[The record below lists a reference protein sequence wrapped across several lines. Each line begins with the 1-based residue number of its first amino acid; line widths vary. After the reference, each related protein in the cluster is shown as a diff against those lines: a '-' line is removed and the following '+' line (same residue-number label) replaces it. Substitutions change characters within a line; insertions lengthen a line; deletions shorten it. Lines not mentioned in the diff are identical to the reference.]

1 MELDSL
7 ELKVSAEAQSAEKAL
22 DSLISKLQSFSKTL
36 GGINTTS
43 ISKNLENLAKVG
55 GLKTVTKEVEDL
67 GKTVDNVGKKKT
79 KTEVKVDVKQGL
91 EAIAELQKRFENAD
105 KDIRFTG
112 STKQLEKQY
121 DRLSNS
127 LSKLFAKENAAL
139 DLGKASTGDEKFVKL
154 ERNIQSTINQLDTL
168 KSKITE
174 VQKAEQASKAQFFER
189 ENAKA
194 NQENKTAMMIPPESE
209 MKKAAETYQKNM
221 EKISSDT
228 LPKHT
233 GWDSQAELLKALKQS
248 REGTTGALEGYDER
262 IKKATADLKAVKKSG
277 KGMGTDEWDRAYI
290 ALQKVAAEAKQYK
303 VNLNERATG
312 IDTDIS
318 ATDSLNIKVNKLRES
333 LKQLK
338 ADGFDFGDSTF
349 DKTYQQLVK
358 TEQELKQYKNSLTE
372 TKTVLQGFDE
382 RIEKAKANLAN
393 IQAGGKGMGTSEWD
407 KASMALTKLEDEAN
421 RYKRALNQR
430 ALGLDTDIKETD
442 TLETK
447 IKKLNLALEQMRARG
462 LGFGDTNF
470 DKMYQELNKTE
481 QELSEYKAKL
491 TESSTAT
498 QSFGSIIKNAASGFK
513 NFVGKIKN
521 AGSATLNFAKSVRN
535 MKSPLKLAV
544 GQISKLGNAVARLY
558 FKYLMLTRVAGALG
572 KVLGISSDYVEEYNY
587 FQKAIDKI
595 AQENKG
601 NYKKYGYDDAKSYAD
616 SFEDRLTTL
625 TGKMTGYKIGKDGD
639 LLDTG
644 TASLGLDITQI
655 TNFEAQIAQMTNSVG
670 MMGEASIATS
680 KAMTMLAGD
689 MSSLTNMPLD
699 TVMKNFSSG
708 LSGAAMAV
716 KKYGMDISVAA
727 LQETALGLGV
737 KKNVSDMTQAEK
749 EYLRVITMLQQSKVA
764 WGDLA
769 KTINSPANQF
779 RMLKSN
785 IKQCGLMLSRL
796 FMPGIQKV
804 LPWLNAMAMAVKD
817 LMKYIGDLFGLKFDS
832 SLGSTGSDTSDTY
845 DDVSDSADNAT
856 NSINDA
862 ADAQKKFN
870 KQLQGFDKL
879 NNLTTNETSKSDSDK
894 DKNGTGDVSGV
905 LSDALINAVEDYEKR
920 WNKAFKSMTSD
931 ADKLK
936 EKIEKLF
943 TTAWDTGD
951 GTEIG
956 EALATTL
963 NKGIDWVNENTSK
976 WAKGLKKIT
985 SIMGTSLNGFVE
997 KFKWKGLGKAIG
1009 NSIKAALEAETNFF
1023 KKVNW
1028 VNLGKGLSKTLNS
1041 AIKTGVLQSY
1051 FKSMASK
1058 LRAAIETAFGAITTF
1073 DFKGLGK
1080 ALGQGINDFFKTMN
1094 KKNKQTGLSGWQ
1106 ELGKSLSDGIK
1117 GIADSITTAL
1127 DTVDWEQVGQAIA
1140 DFIGSIDW
1148 GGVIWSLGKMAKSLV
1163 KAMGTTITA
1172 QTKEDPVSGIITI
1185 GILGFTLRKG
1195 WKKLLAILLGSKI
1208 GKSKLSVGLSR
1219 VFAVIKAWSISKI
1232 SKAAKA
1238 LATKIKS
1245 GIGKIVVTF
1254 KNVYASIKNWI
1265 ANGAKISDV
1274 IKAVKTALGIQKGL
1288 TLSNIAVKIATKL
1301 PTLAN
1306 PDMAAD
1312 ELARNIDE
1320 WFTNKIWKPLCKKVS
1335 WLDENSPMGVFQ
1347 VPVKLAIKIG
1357 TTIKDFF
1364 GDTWDDTTAMTS
1376 GIDVGNDMANGVLK
1390 GFANALVYP
1399 ANFLYNLIVKP
1410 VKETLGIHS
1419 PSTVFKEIAGFC
1431 VDGFMNNFN
1440 LKDKI
1445 KEKLQNLGKA
1455 TIELGLKIKG
1465 SFDDKAKEIK
1475 EWWNGKKEKVKTLMA
1490 KAKGEISKKFDEVKE
1505 KWNGFKEKTKSVIA
1519 KAKGQADKVFSKI
1532 VDGWNNFTDGTKTL
1546 FAKAKGKIE
1555 DSFSKAKEAWAS
1567 FTEGTKEIYVYAK
1580 GKIEDKFKEAQ
1591 QKWSEVKG
1599 GTKEF
1604 WAKAKATISNKFDE
1618 LSEKWGK
1625 IKSKDAIVTAKA
1637 TIKDGVDKL
1646 GSIWKSVKTKTATL
1660 TGRAE
1665 EKTKDVFKSIKDK
1678 WKELTSKTAVLT
1690 ATFKDMF
1697 TAPLKKAWNAIA
1709 SAINKGIKTINKIPG
1724 VSIPSVPKLAKG
1736 GIFENGSWHNIAKYA
1751 SGGMPN
1757 MGQLFVAREKGP
1769 ELVSTLKGHTA
1780 VMNNDQIVAS
1790 VSQGVSDAVYN
1801 VMTPVLTSLVTS
1813 INRMNSSGTPL
1824 YVEGVSEGD
1833 IVKITQNANADYKK
1847 RYGRPLFT

>member
-22 DSLISKLQSFSKTL
+22 DSLIGKLQSFSKAL

-209 MKKAAETYQKNM
+209 IKKAAETYQKNM

-262 IKKATADLKAVKKSG
+262 IKKATADLKAVEKSG

-312 IDTDIS
+312 IVADIS

-338 ADGFDFGDSTF
+338 ADGVDFGDTKF

-407 KASMALTKLEDEAN
+407 KASMALTKLEDEAR
-421 RYKRALNQR
+421 RYKAALNQK
-430 ALGLDTDIKETD
+430 ALGLDTDIKSTD
-442 TLETK
+442 NLETK
-447 IKKLNLALEQMRARG
+447 IKKLNLAIEQMRNRG
-462 LGFGDTNF
+462 IGFGDTNF
-470 DKMYQELNKTE
+470 DKLYQQLNQAEKELA
-481 QELSEYKAKL
+481 EYKARL
-491 TESSTAT
+491 TESENSTR
-498 QSFGSIIKNAASGFK
+498 SFGNTLKSAATGFS
-513 NFVGKIKN
+513 NFISKIKN
-521 AGSATLNFAKSVRN
+521 AGAATLNFVKNVRN
-535 MKSPLKLAV
+535 MKSPLKLAL
-544 GQISKLGNAVARLY
+544 GQISKLGNSVARLY
-558 FKYLMLTRVAGALG
+558 FKYMMLSRVAGALG
-572 KVLGISSDYVEEYNY
+572 KVLGVSSDYVEEYNY

-625 TGKMTGYKIGKDGD
+625 TGKMTGYKPDKNGNLI
-639 LLDTG
+639 DTD
-644 TASLGLDITQI
+644 TASLGLDITQV

-796 FMPGIQKV
+796 FMPVIQKV

-817 LMKYIGDLFGLKFDS
+817 LMKHIGDLFGLKFDS
-832 SLGSTGSDTSDTY
+832 SLGSTDSGTSDTY
-845 DDVSDSADNAT
+845 DDVSDSADNAAD
-856 NSINDA
+856 SINNA

-879 NNLTTNETSKSDSDK
+879 NNLTTNETSKKDSDK

-997 KFKWKGLGKAIG
+997 KFKWRGLGKAIG

-1073 DFKGLGK
+1073 DFKGLGN

-1094 KKNKQTGLSGWQ
+1094 KKNKQTGLNGWQ

-1117 GIADSITTAL
+1117 GIADTLTTAL
-1127 DTVDWEQVGQAIA
+1127 KKVKWEKVGQSIG
-1140 DFIGSIDW
+1140 DFISAIDF
-1148 GGVIWSLGKMAKSLV
+1148 GKVTWSL
-1163 KAMGTTITA
+1163 
-1172 QTKEDPVSGIITI
+1172 
-1185 GILGFTLRKG
+1185 LGL
-1195 WKKLLAILLGSKI
+1195 
-1208 GKSKLSVGLSR
+1208 
-1219 VFAVIKAWSISKI
+1219 
-1232 SKAAKA
+1232 AKA
-1238 LATKIKS
+1238 LVSA
-1245 GIGKIVVTF
+1245 IGS
-1254 KNVYASIKNWI
+1254 A
-1265 ANGAKISDV
+1265 
-1274 IKAVKTALGIQKGL
+1274 
-1288 TLSNIAVKIATKL
+1288 
-1301 PTLAN
+1301 
-1306 PDMAAD
+1306 
-1312 ELARNIDE
+1312 
-1320 WFTNKIWKPLCKKVS
+1320 
-1335 WLDENSPMGVFQ
+1335 
-1347 VPVKLAIKIG
+1347 
-1357 TTIKDFF
+1357 
-1364 GDTWDDTTAMTS
+1364 
-1376 GIDVGNDMANGVLK
+1376 LK
-1390 GFANALVYP
+1390 G
-1399 ANFLYNLIVKP
+1399 
-1410 VKETLGIHS
+1410 
-1419 PSTVFKEIAGFC
+1419 
-1431 VDGFMNNFN
+1431 
-1440 LKDKI
+1440 
-1445 KEKLQNLGKA
+1445 
-1455 TIELGLKIKG
+1455 
-1465 SFDDKAKEIK
+1465 
-1475 EWWNGKKEKVKTLMA
+1475 
-1490 KAKGEISKKFDEVKE
+1490 
-1505 KWNGFKEKTKSVIA
+1505 
-1519 KAKGQADKVFSKI
+1519 
-1532 VDGWNNFTDGTKTL
+1532 
-1546 FAKAKGKIE
+1546 
-1555 DSFSKAKEAWAS
+1555 SFSKAPIETGLLAAFALVKYTGIGKFIAGEVSKKMAAFLAEKMGFEIAKDAGISTAIKTGLKGLIAKAGLTSLSVSVGIVGIAAATAALVAFYNYVESKADEKIKLDMSEANKALGDLNSSAKECEKAVNK
-1567 FTEGTKEIYVYAK
+1567 TKDALKKVEERDENAEAK
-1580 GKIEDKFKEAQ
+1580 GKEVENLASAYYKLSKKVNKTKAEKAILKKMSKELSKELPGLKKNVDKETGAY
-1591 QKWSEVKG
+1591 KG
-1599 GTKEF
+1599 SWKQLKKLVEKTKEYY
-1604 WAKAKATISNKFDE
+1604 KAKAAQKDLADIGNKLYENEKKLVEAAKKSKQAEAVLKNERINLVNQTKRLNELEEKNLKWKSGSASMTKSEYTEMEKLRTEVPKLAQALQDQEKVYKDHKKELGTLKDTQQELNEKYNTASDYVEKYTKKVDSNTTSTNKQ
-1618 LSEKWGK
+1618 
-1625 IKSKDAIVTAKA
+1625 KDAIKGVGEETDKLSGKKATVSINSKGVKKTKEDIKSIHGKTVKVTANAKKGKNFDKVKKEYNSITTRNA
-1637 TIKDGVDKL
+1637 NINVGINGYKKLKEIANNPLLTDLGKKQTIKR
-1646 GSIWKSVKTKTATL
+1646 SV
-1660 TGRAE
+1660 E
-1665 EKTKDVFKSIKDK
+1665 I
-1678 WKELTSKTAVLT
+1678 
-1690 ATFKDMF
+1690 TFKMKNNLTDSVSNLLSNLGKNSKSSK
-1697 TAPLKKAWNAIA
+1697 PKK
-1709 SAINKGIKTINKIPG
+1709 K
-1724 VSIPSVPKLAKG
+1724 AKG
-1736 GIFENGSWHNIAKYA
+1736 GIFENGSWHNITKYA

-1847 RYGRPLFT
+1847 RYGKPLFT

>member
-22 DSLISKLQSFSKTL
+22 DSLIGKLQSFSKAL

-91 EAIAELQKRFENAD
+91 EAIKELQNKFSNIGKGTQFNGNLSSLEKEYDKLSAKLDKLAEREQKALAIGNASTNNKAFQSLQYDIANTINKLAELETKIQSVKNQNTSQTANIPIFRWDNQN
-105 KDIRFTG
+105 TG
-112 STKQLEKQY
+112 STQNITENIEK
-121 DRLSNS
+121 S
-127 LSKLFAKENAAL
+127 
-139 DLGKASTGDEKFVKL
+139 
-154 ERNIQSTINQLDTL
+154 L
-168 KSKITE
+168 KSIPETAKYS
-174 VQKAEQASKAQFFER
+174 VEQAQKSLNEAISKVQNAQTNVEDFSQR
-189 ENAKA
+189 
-194 NQENKTAMMIPPESE
+194 I
-209 MKKAAETYQKNM
+209 
-221 EKISSDT
+221 
-228 LPKHT
+228 
-233 GWDSQAELLKALKQS
+233 SQARANLKNV
-248 REGTTGALEGYDER
+248 E
-262 IKKATADLKAVKKSG
+262 VSG

-290 ALQKVAAEAKQYK
+290 ALQKVVSEAKQYK
-303 VNLNERATG
+303 AALNERATG
-312 IDTDIS
+312 INTDIS
-318 ATDSLNIKVNKLRES
+318 ETDSLDTKVNKLRED

-338 ADGFDFGDSTF
+338 ADGFGFGDTAF
-349 DKTYQQLVK
+349 DKTYQQLNQAEK
-358 TEQELKQYKNSLTE
+358 EL
-372 TKTVLQGFDE
+372 
-382 RIEKAKANLAN
+382 A
-393 IQAGGKGMGTSEWD
+393 
-407 KASMALTKLEDEAN
+407 
-421 RYKRALNQR
+421 
-430 ALGLDTDIKETD
+430 
-442 TLETK
+442 
-447 IKKLNLALEQMRARG
+447 
-462 LGFGDTNF
+462 
-470 DKMYQELNKTE
+470 
-481 QELSEYKAKL
+481 EYKARL
-491 TESSTAT
+491 TESENSTR
-498 QSFGSIIKNAASGFK
+498 SFGSTLKSAATGFS
-513 NFVGKIKN
+513 NFISKIKN
-521 AGSATLNFAKSVRN
+521 AGAATLNFAKNVRN
-535 MKSPLKLAV
+535 MKSPLKLAL
-544 GQISKLGNAVARLY
+544 GQISKLGNSVARLY
-558 FKYLMLTRVAGALG
+558 FKYMMLSRVAGALG

-625 TGKMTGYKIGKDGD
+625 TGKMTGYKPDKSGNLI
-639 LLDTG
+639 DTDV
-644 TASLGLDITQI
+644 ASLGLDITQV

-680 KAMTMLAGD
+680 KALTMLAGD

-796 FMPGIQKV
+796 FMPVIQKV

-817 LMKYIGDLFGLKFDS
+817 LMKHIGDLFGLKFDN
-832 SLGSTGSDTSDTY
+832 SLGSTDSGTSDTY
-845 DDVSDSADNAT
+845 DDVSDSADNAAD
-856 NSINDA
+856 SINNA

-879 NNLTTNETSKSDSDK
+879 NNLTTNETSKGDNDSDK
-894 DKNGTGDVSGV
+894 GNTGDTSGV

-963 NKGIDWVNENTSK
+963 NKGIDWVNEHQSE
-976 WAKGLKKIT
+976 WSSGLNKIT
-985 SIMGTSLNGFVE
+985 SIMGTTLNGFIE
-997 KFKWKGLGKAIG
+997 KFEWKGLGQAIG
-1009 NSIKAALEAETNFF
+1009 GSIKTALEAETNFF
-1023 KKVNW
+1023 ETVNW

-1073 DFKGLGK
+1073 DFKGLGN

-1094 KKNKQTGLSGWQ
+1094 KKNKQTGLNGWQ

-1148 GGVIWSLGKMAKSLV
+1148 GGVVWSLGKMAKSLV
-1163 KAMGTTITA
+1163 KAIGKTITA

-1219 VFAVIKAWSISKI
+1219 VFAVIKAWSVSKI
-1232 SKAAKA
+1232 SKVAKA

-1265 ANGAKISDV
+1265 ASGAKISDL

-1357 TTIKDFF
+1357 KSIKDFF

-1410 VKETLGIHS
+1410 VKEALGIHS

-1475 EWWNGKKEKVKTLMA
+1475 EWWNGKKEKAKTLLA
-1490 KAKGEISKKFDEVKE
+1490 KAKGEITKKFEDVKE
-1505 KWNGFKEKTKSVIA
+1505 AWGKVKEGVKSLWA
-1519 KAKGQADKVFSKI
+1519 KAKATVEGAFNKAVGS
-1532 VDGWNNFTDGTKTL
+1532 WNNIKEGVKNL
-1546 FAKAKGKIE
+1546 WAKAKGKIE
-1555 DSFSKAKEAWAS
+1555 DTFNEARQAWS
-1567 FTEGTKEIYVYAK
+1567 DFKEGTKNIFVRAK
-1580 GKIEDKFKEAQ
+1580 GVVEDGFEKVSEAWGKI
-1591 QKWSEVKG
+1591 KG

-1604 WAKAKATISNKFDE
+1604 WAKAKATISDKFDE

-1625 IKSKDAIVTAKA
+1625 LKTKGIIVTAKA
-1637 TIKDGVDKL
+1637 TIKDGVDKI

-1660 TGRAE
+1660 TGKAE

-1801 VMTPVLTSLVTS
+1801 VMTPVLTSLVSS

-1847 RYGRPLFT
+1847 RYGKPLFT

>member
-91 EAIAELQKRFENAD
+91 EAIKELQSKFSDIGKGTQFNGNLSSLEKEYDKLSTKLDKLAEREQKALAIGDASTNNKAFQSLQYDIADTINKLAELETKIQSIKNQNTSQTANIPIFRWDNQN
-105 KDIRFTG
+105 TG
-112 STKQLEKQY
+112 STQNITENIEK
-121 DRLSNS
+121 S
-127 LSKLFAKENAAL
+127 
-139 DLGKASTGDEKFVKL
+139 
-154 ERNIQSTINQLDTL
+154 L
-168 KSKITE
+168 KSVPETAKYS
-174 VQKAEQASKAQFFER
+174 VEQAQKSLNEAISKVQNAQTNVEDFSQR
-189 ENAKA
+189 
-194 NQENKTAMMIPPESE
+194 I
-209 MKKAAETYQKNM
+209 
-221 EKISSDT
+221 
-228 LPKHT
+228 
-233 GWDSQAELLKALKQS
+233 SQARANLKNV
-248 REGTTGALEGYDER
+248 E
-262 IKKATADLKAVKKSG
+262 VSG

-290 ALQKVAAEAKQYK
+290 ALQKVVSEAKQYK
-303 VNLNERATG
+303 ATLNERATG
-312 IDTDIS
+312 INTDIS
-318 ATDSLNIKVNKLRES
+318 ETDNLDTKVNKLRED

-338 ADGFDFGDSTF
+338 ADGFGFGDTAF
-349 DKTYQQLVK
+349 DRTYQQLNQAEK
-358 TEQELKQYKNSLTE
+358 EL
-372 TKTVLQGFDE
+372 
-382 RIEKAKANLAN
+382 A
-393 IQAGGKGMGTSEWD
+393 
-407 KASMALTKLEDEAN
+407 
-421 RYKRALNQR
+421 
-430 ALGLDTDIKETD
+430 
-442 TLETK
+442 
-447 IKKLNLALEQMRARG
+447 
-462 LGFGDTNF
+462 
-470 DKMYQELNKTE
+470 
-481 QELSEYKAKL
+481 EYKARL
-491 TESSTAT
+491 TESENSTR
-498 QSFGSIIKNAASGFK
+498 SFGSTLKSAATGFS
-513 NFVGKIKN
+513 NFISKIKN
-521 AGSATLNFAKSVRN
+521 AGAATLNFAKNVRN
-535 MKSPLKLAV
+535 MKSPLKLAL
-544 GQISKLGNAVARLY
+544 GQVSKLGNSVARLY
-558 FKYLMLTRVAGALG
+558 FKYMMLSRVAGALG

-769 KTINSPANQF
+769 DTINQPANQF

-796 FMPGIQKV
+796 FMPVIQKV

-879 NNLTTNETSKSDSDK
+879 NNLTTNETSKKDSDK
-894 DKNGTGDVSGV
+894 DKNNTGDTSGV

-1073 DFKGLGK
+1073 DFKGLGS

-1094 KKNKQTGLSGWQ
+1094 KKNKQTGLNGWQ

-1117 GIADSITTAL
+1117 GIADTLTTAL
-1127 DTVDWEQVGQAIA
+1127 KKVEWKKVGQSIG
-1140 DFIGSIDW
+1140 DFISAIDFSK
-1148 GGVIWSLGKMAKSLV
+1148 VTWSL
-1163 KAMGTTITA
+1163 
-1172 QTKEDPVSGIITI
+1172 
-1185 GILGFTLRKG
+1185 LGL
-1195 WKKLLAILLGSKI
+1195 
-1208 GKSKLSVGLSR
+1208 
-1219 VFAVIKAWSISKI
+1219 
-1232 SKAAKA
+1232 AKA
-1238 LATKIKS
+1238 LVSAIGSALKGSFSKAPIETGLLAAFALVKYT
-1245 GIGKIVVTF
+1245 GIGKFIAGEVSKKMAASLAEKMGFEIAKDAGISTAIKTGLKGLIAKAGLTSLSVSVGIVGIATATAALVAFYNYVESKADEKIKLDMSEANKALGDLNSSAKECEKAVNKTKDALKKVEERDENAEAKGKEVENLASTYYKLSKKVNKTKAEKAILKKMSKELSKELPGLK
-1254 KNVYASIKNWI
+1254 KNV
-1265 ANGAKISDV
+1265 D
-1274 IKAVKTALGIQKGL
+1274 
-1288 TLSNIAVKIATKL
+1288 
-1301 PTLAN
+1301 
-1306 PDMAAD
+1306 
-1312 ELARNIDE
+1312 
-1320 WFTNKIWKPLCKKVS
+1320 
-1335 WLDENSPMGVFQ
+1335 
-1347 VPVKLAIKIG
+1347 
-1357 TTIKDFF
+1357 
-1364 GDTWDDTTAMTS
+1364 
-1376 GIDVGNDMANGVLK
+1376 
-1390 GFANALVYP
+1390 
-1399 ANFLYNLIVKP
+1399 
-1410 VKETLGIHS
+1410 KETG
-1419 PSTVFKEIAGFC
+1419 AY
-1431 VDGFMNNFN
+1431 
-1440 LKDKI
+1440 
-1445 KEKLQNLGKA
+1445 
-1455 TIELGLKIKG
+1455 KG
-1465 SFDDKAKEIK
+1465 SWKQL
-1475 EWWNGKKEKVKTLMA
+1475 KKLV
-1490 KAKGEISKKFDEVKE
+1490 
-1505 KWNGFKEKTKSVIA
+1505 EKTKEYYKA
-1519 KAKGQADKVFSKI
+1519 KAAQKDLADIGNKLYENEKDLAKATNDAKKAEAVLKNERINLVNQTKRLNELEEKNLKWKSGSASMTKSEYKEMEKLRTEVPKLAQAIQDQEGTYKKHKKAIGKLKDTQKSLNDEYENASNFVEKYTEKIDGNTTSVDKQKNAIKGVGEETDKLSGKKATVSINSKGVEKTKKDIDGIKSKKVKVTANAKKGKDFDKTKKDYDHFKTKNANIKLNVKNADKLKEVAKNPLLTDIGKKNTIKRNVEITFKMK
-1532 VDGWNNFTDGTKTL
+1532 NNFTD
-1546 FAKAKGKIE
+1546 
-1555 DSFSKAKEAWAS
+1555 
-1567 FTEGTKEIYVYAK
+1567 
-1580 GKIEDKFKEAQ
+1580 
-1591 QKWSEVKG
+1591 
-1599 GTKEF
+1599 
-1604 WAKAKATISNKFDE
+1604 N
-1618 LSEKWGK
+1618 LS
-1625 IKSKDAIVTAKA
+1625 DF
-1637 TIKDGVDKL
+1637 L
-1646 GSIWKSVKTKTATL
+1646 
-1660 TGRAE
+1660 
-1665 EKTKDVFKSIKDK
+1665 
-1678 WKELTSKTAVLT
+1678 
-1690 ATFKDMF
+1690 
-1697 TAPLKKAWNAIA
+1697 
-1709 SAINKGIKTINKIPG
+1709 NKISTG
-1724 VSIPSVPKLAKG
+1724 SKPKKKAKG
-1736 GIFENGSWHNIAKYA
+1736 GIFENGSWHNITKYA

-1780 VMNNDQIVAS
+1780 VMNNDQIVSS

-1847 RYGRPLFT
+1847 RYGKPFFT

>member
-67 GKTVDNVGKKKT
+67 GKTVNNVGKKKT

-91 EAIAELQKRFENAD
+91 EAIKELQSKFSDIGKGTQFNGNLSSLEKEYDKLSAKLDKLAEREQKALAIGDASTNNKAFQSLQYDIADTINKLAELETKIQSVKNQNTSQTANIPIFRWDNQN
-105 KDIRFTG
+105 TG
-112 STKQLEKQY
+112 STQNITENIEK
-121 DRLSNS
+121 S
-127 LSKLFAKENAAL
+127 
-139 DLGKASTGDEKFVKL
+139 
-154 ERNIQSTINQLDTL
+154 L
-168 KSKITE
+168 KSIPETAKYS
-174 VQKAEQASKAQFFER
+174 VEQAQKSLNEAISKVQNAQTNVEDFSQR
-189 ENAKA
+189 
-194 NQENKTAMMIPPESE
+194 I
-209 MKKAAETYQKNM
+209 
-221 EKISSDT
+221 
-228 LPKHT
+228 
-233 GWDSQAELLKALKQS
+233 SQARANLKNV
-248 REGTTGALEGYDER
+248 E
-262 IKKATADLKAVKKSG
+262 VSG
-277 KGMGTDEWDRAYI
+277 KGMGNDEWDRAYI
-290 ALQKVAAEAKQYK
+290 ALQKVVSEAKQYK
-303 VNLNERATG
+303 SALNERATG
-312 IDTDIS
+312 INTDIS
-318 ATDSLNIKVNKLRES
+318 ETDSLDTKVNKLRED

-338 ADGFDFGDSTF
+338 ADGFGFGDTTF
-349 DKTYQQLVK
+349 DKTYQQLNQAEK
-358 TEQELKQYKNSLTE
+358 EL
-372 TKTVLQGFDE
+372 
-382 RIEKAKANLAN
+382 A
-393 IQAGGKGMGTSEWD
+393 
-407 KASMALTKLEDEAN
+407 
-421 RYKRALNQR
+421 
-430 ALGLDTDIKETD
+430 
-442 TLETK
+442 
-447 IKKLNLALEQMRARG
+447 
-462 LGFGDTNF
+462 
-470 DKMYQELNKTE
+470 
-481 QELSEYKAKL
+481 EYKAKL
-491 TESSTAT
+491 TESENSTRSFDSTLKSAAT
-498 QSFGSIIKNAASGFK
+498 GFS
-513 NFVGKIKN
+513 NFISKIKN
-521 AGSATLNFAKSVRN
+521 AGAATLNFAKNVRN
-535 MKSPLKLAV
+535 MKSPLKLAL
-544 GQISKLGNAVARLY
+544 GQISKLGNSVARLY
-558 FKYLMLTRVAGALG
+558 FKYMMLSRVAGALG

-601 NYKKYGYDDAKSYAD
+601 NYKKYGYDDAESYAN

-796 FMPGIQKV
+796 FMPVIQKV

-817 LMKYIGDLFGLKFDS
+817 LMKHIGDLFGLKFDS
-832 SLGSTGSDTSDTY
+832 SLGSKDSDTSDTY
-845 DDVSDSADNAT
+845 DDVSDSADNAAD
-856 NSINDA
+856 SINDA

-879 NNLTTNETSKSDSDK
+879 NNLTTNETSKKDSDK

-931 ADKLK
+931 ADNLK

-963 NKGIDWVNENTSK
+963 NKGIDWVNKNTSK

-1028 VNLGKGLSKTLNS
+1028 VNLGKGLSSTLNS

-1073 DFKGLGK
+1073 DFKGLGN

-1094 KKNKQTGLSGWQ
+1094 KKNKQTGLNGWQ

-1148 GGVIWSLGKMAKSLV
+1148 GGVVWSLGKMAKSLV
-1163 KAMGTTITA
+1163 KAIGTTITA

-1219 VFAVIKAWSISKI
+1219 VFAVIKEWSISKI

-1312 ELARNIDE
+1312 ELARNIDD

-1357 TTIKDFF
+1357 KSIKDFF

-1410 VKETLGIHS
+1410 VKEALGIHS

-1475 EWWNGKKEKVKTLMA
+1475 EWWNGKKEKAKTLMA
-1490 KAKGEISKKFDEVKE
+1490 KAKGEITKKFEAVKE
-1505 KWNGFKEKTKSVIA
+1505 AWDKVKEGVKSLWA
-1519 KAKGQADKVFSKI
+1519 KAKATVEGAFNKAVES
-1532 VDGWNNFTDGTKTL
+1532 WNNIKEGVKNL
-1546 FAKAKGKIE
+1546 WAKAKGKIE
-1555 DSFSKAKEAWAS
+1555 ATFNEAQQAWS
-1567 FTEGTKEIYVYAK
+1567 DFKEGTKNIFVRAK
-1580 GKIEDKFKEAQ
+1580 GVVEDGFEKVSEAWGKI
-1591 QKWSEVKG
+1591 KG

-1604 WAKAKATISNKFDE
+1604 WAKAKATISDKFDE

-1625 IKSKDAIVTAKA
+1625 LKTKDAIVTAKA

-1709 SAINKGIKTINKIPG
+1709 SAINKGIKIINKIPG

-1801 VMTPVLTSLVTS
+1801 VMTPVLTSLVSS

>member
-91 EAIAELQKRFENAD
+91 EAIKELQSKFSDIGKGTQFNGNLSSLEKEYDKLSTKLDKLAEREQKALAIGDASTNNKAFQSLQYDIADTINKLAELETKIQSIKNQNTSQTANIPIFRWDNQN
-105 KDIRFTG
+105 TG
-112 STKQLEKQY
+112 STQNITENIEK
-121 DRLSNS
+121 S
-127 LSKLFAKENAAL
+127 
-139 DLGKASTGDEKFVKL
+139 
-154 ERNIQSTINQLDTL
+154 L
-168 KSKITE
+168 KSVPETAKYS
-174 VQKAEQASKAQFFER
+174 VEQAQKSLNEAISKVQNAQTNVEDFSQR
-189 ENAKA
+189 
-194 NQENKTAMMIPPESE
+194 I
-209 MKKAAETYQKNM
+209 
-221 EKISSDT
+221 
-228 LPKHT
+228 
-233 GWDSQAELLKALKQS
+233 SQARANLKNV
-248 REGTTGALEGYDER
+248 E
-262 IKKATADLKAVKKSG
+262 VSG

-290 ALQKVAAEAKQYK
+290 ALQKVVSEAKQYK
-303 VNLNERATG
+303 ATLNERATG
-312 IDTDIS
+312 INTDIS
-318 ATDSLNIKVNKLRES
+318 ETDNLDTKVNKLRED

-338 ADGFDFGDSTF
+338 ADGFGFGDTAF
-349 DKTYQQLVK
+349 DRTYQQLNQAEK
-358 TEQELKQYKNSLTE
+358 EL
-372 TKTVLQGFDE
+372 
-382 RIEKAKANLAN
+382 A
-393 IQAGGKGMGTSEWD
+393 
-407 KASMALTKLEDEAN
+407 
-421 RYKRALNQR
+421 
-430 ALGLDTDIKETD
+430 
-442 TLETK
+442 
-447 IKKLNLALEQMRARG
+447 
-462 LGFGDTNF
+462 
-470 DKMYQELNKTE
+470 
-481 QELSEYKAKL
+481 EYKARL
-491 TESSTAT
+491 TESENSTR
-498 QSFGSIIKNAASGFK
+498 SFGSTLKSAATGFS
-513 NFVGKIKN
+513 NFISKIKN
-521 AGSATLNFAKSVRN
+521 AGAATLNFAKNVRN
-535 MKSPLKLAV
+535 MKSPLKLAL
-544 GQISKLGNAVARLY
+544 GQISKLGNSVARLY
-558 FKYLMLTRVAGALG
+558 FKYMMLSRVAGALG

-601 NYKKYGYDDAKSYAD
+601 NYKKYGYDDAESYAN

-769 KTINSPANQF
+769 DTINQPANQF

-796 FMPGIQKV
+796 FMPVIQKV

-879 NNLTTNETSKSDSDK
+879 NNLTTNETSKKDSDK
-894 DKNGTGDVSGV
+894 DKNNTGDTSGV

-1073 DFKGLGK
+1073 DFKGLGN

-1094 KKNKQTGLSGWQ
+1094 KKNKQTGLNGWQ

-1117 GIADSITTAL
+1117 GIADTLTTAL
-1127 DTVDWEQVGQAIA
+1127 KKVEWKKVGQSIG
-1140 DFIGSIDW
+1140 DFISAIDFSK
-1148 GGVIWSLGKMAKSLV
+1148 VTWSL
-1163 KAMGTTITA
+1163 
-1172 QTKEDPVSGIITI
+1172 
-1185 GILGFTLRKG
+1185 LGL
-1195 WKKLLAILLGSKI
+1195 
-1208 GKSKLSVGLSR
+1208 
-1219 VFAVIKAWSISKI
+1219 
-1232 SKAAKA
+1232 AKA
-1238 LATKIKS
+1238 LVSAIGSALKGSFSKAPIETGLLAAFALVKYT
-1245 GIGKIVVTF
+1245 GIGKFIAGEVSKKMAASLAEKMGFEIAKDAGISTAIKTGLKGLIAKAGLTSLSVSVGIVGIATATAALVAFYNYVESKADEKIKLDMSEANKALGDLNSSAKECEKAVNKTKDALKKVEERDENAEAKGKEVENLASTYYKLSKKVNKTKAEKAILKKMSKELSKELPGLK
-1254 KNVYASIKNWI
+1254 KNV
-1265 ANGAKISDV
+1265 D
-1274 IKAVKTALGIQKGL
+1274 
-1288 TLSNIAVKIATKL
+1288 
-1301 PTLAN
+1301 
-1306 PDMAAD
+1306 
-1312 ELARNIDE
+1312 
-1320 WFTNKIWKPLCKKVS
+1320 
-1335 WLDENSPMGVFQ
+1335 
-1347 VPVKLAIKIG
+1347 
-1357 TTIKDFF
+1357 
-1364 GDTWDDTTAMTS
+1364 
-1376 GIDVGNDMANGVLK
+1376 
-1390 GFANALVYP
+1390 
-1399 ANFLYNLIVKP
+1399 
-1410 VKETLGIHS
+1410 KETG
-1419 PSTVFKEIAGFC
+1419 AY
-1431 VDGFMNNFN
+1431 
-1440 LKDKI
+1440 
-1445 KEKLQNLGKA
+1445 
-1455 TIELGLKIKG
+1455 KG
-1465 SFDDKAKEIK
+1465 SWKQL
-1475 EWWNGKKEKVKTLMA
+1475 KKLVEKVKEYYKA
-1490 KAKGEISKKFDEVKE
+1490 KAAQKDLADIGNKLYENEKKLAEAAKKSKQAEAVLKNERINLVNQTKRLNELEEKNLNWKSGSASMTKSEYTEMEKLRTEVPKLAQKLQDQEKVYKNHKKELGALKDTQQELNEKYNTASDYVEKYTKKVDSNTTSTNKQKDAIKGVGEETDKLSGKKATVSINSKGV
-1505 KWNGFKEKTKSVIA
+1505 EKTKKDIDGITSKKVKVTANA
-1519 KAKGQADKVFSKI
+1519 KKGKNFDKTKKDYDDFKTKNANIKLNVKNADKLKEVVKNPLLTDIGKKSTIKRNVEITFKMK
-1532 VDGWNNFTDGTKTL
+1532 NNFTD
-1546 FAKAKGKIE
+1546 
-1555 DSFSKAKEAWAS
+1555 
-1567 FTEGTKEIYVYAK
+1567 
-1580 GKIEDKFKEAQ
+1580 
-1591 QKWSEVKG
+1591 
-1599 GTKEF
+1599 
-1604 WAKAKATISNKFDE
+1604 N
-1618 LSEKWGK
+1618 LSGF
-1625 IKSKDAIVTAKA
+1625 
-1637 TIKDGVDKL
+1637 L
-1646 GSIWKSVKTKTATL
+1646 
-1660 TGRAE
+1660 
-1665 EKTKDVFKSIKDK
+1665 
-1678 WKELTSKTAVLT
+1678 
-1690 ATFKDMF
+1690 
-1697 TAPLKKAWNAIA
+1697 
-1709 SAINKGIKTINKIPG
+1709 NKI
-1724 VSIPSVPKLAKG
+1724 STESKPKKKAKG

-1751 SGGMPN
+1751 SGGTPN
-1757 MGQLFVAREKGP
+1757 MGQLFYAREAGP
-1769 ELVSTLKGHTA
+1769 ELVGTLKGRGTA
-1780 VMNNDQIVAS
+1780 VINNDQIVAS

>member
-22 DSLISKLQSFSKTL
+22 DSLIGKLQSFSKTL

-139 DLGKASTGDEKFVKL
+139 DLGKASTGDEKFVRL

-262 IKKATADLKAVKKSG
+262 IKKATADLKAVEKSG

-312 IDTDIS
+312 IVADIS
-318 ATDSLNIKVNKLRES
+318 ATDSINIKVNKLRES

-338 ADGFDFGDSTF
+338 ADGVDFGDTKF
-349 DKTYQQLVK
+349 DKTYQQFVK

-407 KASMALTKLEDEAN
+407 KASMALTKLEDEAR
-421 RYKRALNQR
+421 RYKAALNQK
-430 ALGLDTDIKETD
+430 ALGLDTDIKSTD
-442 TLETK
+442 NLETK
-447 IKKLNLALEQMRARG
+447 IKKLNLAIEQMRNRG
-462 LGFGDTNF
+462 IGFGDTNF
-470 DKMYQELNKTE
+470 DKLYQQLNQAEKELA
-481 QELSEYKAKL
+481 EYKARL
-491 TESSTAT
+491 TESENSTR
-498 QSFGSIIKNAASGFK
+498 SFGSTLKSAATGFS
-513 NFVGKIKN
+513 NFISKIKN
-521 AGSATLNFAKSVRN
+521 VGAATLNFAKNVRN
-535 MKSPLKLAV
+535 MKSPLKLAL
-544 GQISKLGNAVARLY
+544 GQISKLGNSVARLY
-558 FKYLMLTRVAGALG
+558 FKYMMLSRVAGALG

-716 KKYGMDISVAA
+716 KKYGMDISVAT

-796 FMPGIQKV
+796 FMPVIQKV

-817 LMKYIGDLFGLKFDS
+817 LMKHIGDLFGLKFDS
-832 SLGSTGSDTSDTY
+832 SLGSKDSDTSDTY
-845 DDVSDSADNAT
+845 DDVSDSADNAAD
-856 NSINDA
+856 SINDA

-879 NNLTTNETSKSDSDK
+879 NNLTTNETSKKDSDK
-894 DKNGTGDVSGV
+894 DKNGTGNVSGV

-931 ADKLK
+931 ADNLK

-985 SIMGTSLNGFVE
+985 SIMGTSLNGFVK
-997 KFKWKGLGKAIG
+997 KFKWDGLGKAIG
-1009 NSIKAALEAETNFF
+1009 NSIKGVLEAETNFF
-1023 KKVNW
+1023 ETVNW

-1094 KKNKQTGLSGWQ
+1094 KKNKQTGLNGWQ

-1117 GIADSITTAL
+1117 GIADTLTTAL
-1127 DTVDWEQVGQAIA
+1127 KKVKWEKVGQSIG
-1140 DFIGSIDW
+1140 DFISAIDF
-1148 GGVIWSLGKMAKSLV
+1148 GKVTWSL
-1163 KAMGTTITA
+1163 
-1172 QTKEDPVSGIITI
+1172 
-1185 GILGFTLRKG
+1185 LGL
-1195 WKKLLAILLGSKI
+1195 
-1208 GKSKLSVGLSR
+1208 
-1219 VFAVIKAWSISKI
+1219 
-1232 SKAAKA
+1232 AKA
-1238 LATKIKS
+1238 LVSAIGSALKGSFSKAPIETGLLAAFALVKFT
-1245 GIGKIVVTF
+1245 GIGKFIAGEVSKKMAAFLAEKMGFEIAKDAGISTAIKTGLKGLIAKAGLTSLSVSVGIVGIAAATAALGAFYNYVESKADEKIKLDMSEANKALGDLNSSAKECEKAVNKTKDALKKVEERDENAEAKGKEVENLASAYYKLSKKVNKTKAEKATLKKMSKELSKELPGLK
-1254 KNVYASIKNWI
+1254 KNV
-1265 ANGAKISDV
+1265 D
-1274 IKAVKTALGIQKGL
+1274 
-1288 TLSNIAVKIATKL
+1288 
-1301 PTLAN
+1301 
-1306 PDMAAD
+1306 
-1312 ELARNIDE
+1312 
-1320 WFTNKIWKPLCKKVS
+1320 
-1335 WLDENSPMGVFQ
+1335 
-1347 VPVKLAIKIG
+1347 
-1357 TTIKDFF
+1357 
-1364 GDTWDDTTAMTS
+1364 
-1376 GIDVGNDMANGVLK
+1376 
-1390 GFANALVYP
+1390 
-1399 ANFLYNLIVKP
+1399 
-1410 VKETLGIHS
+1410 KETG
-1419 PSTVFKEIAGFC
+1419 AY
-1431 VDGFMNNFN
+1431 
-1440 LKDKI
+1440 
-1445 KEKLQNLGKA
+1445 
-1455 TIELGLKIKG
+1455 KG
-1465 SFDDKAKEIK
+1465 SWKQLKKLVDKAKE
-1475 EWWNGKKEKVKTLMA
+1475 
-1490 KAKGEISKKFDEVKE
+1490 
-1505 KWNGFKEKTKSVIA
+1505 
-1519 KAKGQADKVFSKI
+1519 
-1532 VDGWNNFTDGTKTL
+1532 
-1546 FAKAKGKIE
+1546 
-1555 DSFSKAKEAWAS
+1555 
-1567 FTEGTKEIYVYAK
+1567 YY
-1580 GKIEDKFKEAQ
+1580 
-1591 QKWSEVKG
+1591 
-1599 GTKEF
+1599 
-1604 WAKAKATISNKFDE
+1604 KAKAAQKDLADIGDKLYENEKKLAEAAKKSKQAEAVLKNERINLVNQTKRLNELEEKNLNWKSGSASMTKSEYTEMEKLRTEVPKLAQALQDQEKVYKDHKKELGALKDTQQELNEKYNTASDYVEKYTKKVDSNTTSTNKQ
-1618 LSEKWGK
+1618 
-1625 IKSKDAIVTAKA
+1625 KDAIK
-1637 TIKDGVDKL
+1637 GVGEETDKL
-1646 GSIWKSVKTKTATL
+1646 SGKNATVSINSKGVKKTK
-1660 TGRAE
+1660 E
-1665 EKTKDVFKSIKDK
+1665 DIKSIKGKTVKVTANAKKGKDFDK
-1678 WKELTSKTAVLT
+1678 VKKEYNSIKTRNANINVGINGYKKLKEIANNPLLTDLGKKQNIKRSVEI
-1690 ATFKDMF
+1690 TFKMKNNLTDSVSNLLSNLGKNSNSSK
-1697 TAPLKKAWNAIA
+1697 PKK
-1709 SAINKGIKTINKIPG
+1709 K
-1724 VSIPSVPKLAKG
+1724 AKG
-1736 GIFENGSWHNIAKYA
+1736 GIFENGSWHNITKYA

-1801 VMTPVLTSLVTS
+1801 VMTPVLTSLVSS

-1833 IVKITQNANADYKK
+1833 IVKITQNANSNYKK

>member
-22 DSLISKLQSFSKTL
+22 DSLIGKLQSFSKAL

-79 KTEVKVDVKQGL
+79 KTDVKVDVKQGL

-127 LSKLFAKENAAL
+127 LSKLFAKENEAL
-139 DLGKASTGDEKFVKL
+139 DLGKASTGDEKFVRL

-168 KSKITE
+168 KSKIVE
-174 VQKAEQASKAQFFER
+174 VQKTEQASKAQFFER

-221 EKISSDT
+221 ERISSDT

-248 REGTTGALEGYDER
+248 REGTAGALEGYDER
-262 IKKATADLKAVKKSG
+262 IKKATADLKAVEKSG
-277 KGMGTDEWDRAYI
+277 KGMGTDEWDKAYI

-338 ADGFDFGDSTF
+338 ADGFDFGDTTF

-358 TEQELKQYKNSLTE
+358 AEQELKQYKNSLTE

-382 RIEKAKANLAN
+382 RIEKAKANLAS

-407 KASMALTKLEDEAN
+407 TAKMALIKLEDEAN

-462 LGFGDTNF
+462 IGFGDTNF
-470 DKMYQELNKTE
+470 DKLYQQLNQAEKELA
-481 QELSEYKAKL
+481 EYKARL
-491 TESSTAT
+491 TESENSTK
-498 QSFGSIIKNAASGFK
+498 SFGSTLKSAATGFS
-513 NFVGKIKN
+513 NFISKIKN
-521 AGSATLNFAKSVRN
+521 AGAATLNFAKNVRN
-535 MKSPLKLAV
+535 MKSPLKLAL
-544 GQISKLGNAVARLY
+544 GQISKLGNLVARLY
-558 FKYLMLTRVAGALG
+558 FKYMMLSRVAGALG

-625 TGKMTGYKIGKDGD
+625 TGKITGYKPDKNGNLI
-639 LLDTG
+639 DTD
-644 TASLGLDITQI
+644 TASLGLDITQV

-796 FMPGIQKV
+796 FMPVIQAV

-817 LMKYIGDLFGLKFDS
+817 LIKHIGDLFGLKFDS
-832 SLGSTGSDTSDTY
+832 IGGSSSSSDAAGDY
-845 DDVSDSADNAT
+845 EDVSDSADKAADSVN
-856 NSINDA
+856 NA

-879 NNLTTNETSKSDSDK
+879 NNLTTSEASKSGSNK
-894 DKNGTGDVSGV
+894 DTNNAGDTSGV

-936 EKIEKLF
+936 EKIETLF
-943 TTAWDTGD
+943 KNAWDTGD

-1073 DFKGLGK
+1073 DFKGLGN

-1094 KKNKQTGLSGWQ
+1094 KKNKQTGLNGWQ

-1117 GIADSITTAL
+1117 GIADTLTTAL
-1127 DTVDWEQVGQAIA
+1127 KKVEWKKVGQSIG
-1140 DFIGSIDW
+1140 DFISAIDFSK
-1148 GGVIWSLGKMAKSLV
+1148 VTWSL
-1163 KAMGTTITA
+1163 
-1172 QTKEDPVSGIITI
+1172 
-1185 GILGFTLRKG
+1185 LGL
-1195 WKKLLAILLGSKI
+1195 
-1208 GKSKLSVGLSR
+1208 
-1219 VFAVIKAWSISKI
+1219 
-1232 SKAAKA
+1232 AKA
-1238 LATKIKS
+1238 LVSA
-1245 GIGKIVVTF
+1245 IGS
-1254 KNVYASIKNWI
+1254 A
-1265 ANGAKISDV
+1265 
-1274 IKAVKTALGIQKGL
+1274 
-1288 TLSNIAVKIATKL
+1288 
-1301 PTLAN
+1301 
-1306 PDMAAD
+1306 
-1312 ELARNIDE
+1312 
-1320 WFTNKIWKPLCKKVS
+1320 
-1335 WLDENSPMGVFQ
+1335 
-1347 VPVKLAIKIG
+1347 
-1357 TTIKDFF
+1357 
-1364 GDTWDDTTAMTS
+1364 
-1376 GIDVGNDMANGVLK
+1376 LK
-1390 GFANALVYP
+1390 G
-1399 ANFLYNLIVKP
+1399 
-1410 VKETLGIHS
+1410 
-1419 PSTVFKEIAGFC
+1419 
-1431 VDGFMNNFN
+1431 
-1440 LKDKI
+1440 
-1445 KEKLQNLGKA
+1445 
-1455 TIELGLKIKG
+1455 
-1465 SFDDKAKEIK
+1465 
-1475 EWWNGKKEKVKTLMA
+1475 
-1490 KAKGEISKKFDEVKE
+1490 
-1505 KWNGFKEKTKSVIA
+1505 
-1519 KAKGQADKVFSKI
+1519 
-1532 VDGWNNFTDGTKTL
+1532 
-1546 FAKAKGKIE
+1546 
-1555 DSFSKAKEAWAS
+1555 SFSKAPIETGLLAAFALVKYTGIGKFIAGEVSKKMAAFLAEKMGFEIAKDAGISTAIKTGLKGLIAKAGLTSLSVSVGVVGIAAASAALVAFYNYVESKADEKIKLDMEQANKALGDLNSSAKECEEAVNK
-1567 FTEGTKEIYVYAK
+1567 TKKALKKVEERDENAEAK
-1580 GKIEDKFKEAQ
+1580 GKEIEKLATVYYKLSKKVNKTTAEKVALKEMSKKLSKEMPGLKKNVDKETGAY
-1591 QKWSEVKG
+1591 KG
-1599 GTKEF
+1599 SWKQLKKLVEKTKEYY
-1604 WAKAKATISNKFDE
+1604 KAKAAQKDLEDISKSLYENETKLAE
-1618 LSEKWGK
+1618 ATK
-1625 IKSKDAIVTAKA
+1625 KSKQAEAVLKNERINLVNQTKRLNELEE
-1637 TIKDGVDKL
+1637 KNLK
-1646 GSIWKSVKTKTATL
+1646 WKSGSASMTKS
-1660 TGRAE
+1660 E
-1665 EKTKDVFKSIKDK
+1665 Y
-1678 WKELTSKTAVLT
+1678 KEMENLRSE
-1690 ATFKDMF
+1690 
-1697 TAPLKKAWNAIA
+1697 
-1709 SAINKGIKTINKIPG
+1709 
-1724 VSIPSVPKLAKG
+1724 VPKLAQAIQDQEVVYKNHKKELGELKDVQEKLNDKYETATDFVNKYTKKVDTSTSSVNKQKEAIKGVGEETDKLSGKNATVSINSKGVKKTKEDIKSIHGKTVKVTANAKKGKNFDKVKKEYNSITTRNANINVGINGYKKLKEAVNNPLLTDLGKKKTIKRDVEITFKMKNSLTDSVSNLLSNLGKNSKSSKPKKKAKG
-1736 GIFENGSWHNIAKYA
+1736 GIFENGSWHNITKYA
-1751 SGGMPN
+1751 SGGTPN
-1757 MGQLFVAREKGP
+1757 MGQLFYAREKGP
-1769 ELVSTLKGHTA
+1769 ELVGTLKGRGTA
-1780 VMNNDQIVAS
+1780 VINNDQIVAS

-1801 VMTPVLTSLVTS
+1801 VMTPVLTSLVSS

>member
-67 GKTVDNVGKKKT
+67 GKTVDNVGKRKT

-91 EAIAELQKRFENAD
+91 EAIKELQSKFSDIGKGTQFNGNLSSLEKEYDKLSAKLDKLAEREQKALAIGDASTNNKAFKSLQYDIADTINKLAELETKIQSVKNQNASQTANIPIFRWD
-105 KDIRFTG
+105 NQNTG
-112 STKQLEKQY
+112 STQNITENIEK
-121 DRLSNS
+121 S
-127 LSKLFAKENAAL
+127 
-139 DLGKASTGDEKFVKL
+139 
-154 ERNIQSTINQLDTL
+154 L
-168 KSKITE
+168 KSIPETAKYS
-174 VQKAEQASKAQFFER
+174 VEQAQKSLNEAISKVQNAQTNVEDFSQR
-189 ENAKA
+189 
-194 NQENKTAMMIPPESE
+194 I
-209 MKKAAETYQKNM
+209 
-221 EKISSDT
+221 
-228 LPKHT
+228 
-233 GWDSQAELLKALKQS
+233 SQARANLKNV
-248 REGTTGALEGYDER
+248 E
-262 IKKATADLKAVKKSG
+262 VSG

-290 ALQKVAAEAKQYK
+290 ALQKVVSEAKQYK
-303 VNLNERATG
+303 AALNERATG
-312 IDTDIS
+312 INTDIS
-318 ATDSLNIKVNKLRES
+318 ETDSLDTKVNKLRED

-338 ADGFDFGDSTF
+338 ADGFGFGDTTF
-349 DKTYQQLVK
+349 DKTYQQLNQAEK
-358 TEQELKQYKNSLTE
+358 EL
-372 TKTVLQGFDE
+372 
-382 RIEKAKANLAN
+382 A
-393 IQAGGKGMGTSEWD
+393 
-407 KASMALTKLEDEAN
+407 
-421 RYKRALNQR
+421 
-430 ALGLDTDIKETD
+430 
-442 TLETK
+442 
-447 IKKLNLALEQMRARG
+447 
-462 LGFGDTNF
+462 
-470 DKMYQELNKTE
+470 
-481 QELSEYKAKL
+481 EYKARL
-491 TESSTAT
+491 TESENSTR
-498 QSFGSIIKNAASGFK
+498 SFGSTLKSAATGFS
-513 NFVGKIKN
+513 NFISKIKN
-521 AGSATLNFAKSVRN
+521 AGAATLNFAKNVRN
-535 MKSPLKLAV
+535 MKSPLKLAL
-544 GQISKLGNAVARLY
+544 GQISKLGNSVARLY
-558 FKYLMLTRVAGALG
+558 FKYMMLSRVAGALG

-737 KKNVSDMTQAEK
+737 KKNLSDMTQAEK

-769 KTINSPANQF
+769 DTINQPANQF

-796 FMPGIQKV
+796 FMPVIQKV

-817 LMKYIGDLFGLKFDS
+817 LMKHIGDLFGLKFDS

-845 DDVSDSADNAT
+845 DDVSDSADNAAD
-856 NSINDA
+856 SINDA

-879 NNLTTNETSKSDSDK
+879 NNLTTNETSKKDSDK
-894 DKNGTGDVSGV
+894 DKNGTGNVSGV

-931 ADKLK
+931 ADNLK

-963 NKGIDWVNENTSK
+963 NKGIDWVNKNTSK

-1028 VNLGKGLSKTLNS
+1028 VNLGKGLSSTLNS

-1073 DFKGLGK
+1073 DFKGLGN

-1094 KKNKQTGLSGWQ
+1094 KKNKQTGLNGWQ

-1148 GGVIWSLGKMAKSLV
+1148 GGVVWSLGKMAKALI
-1163 KAMGTTITA
+1163 KAIGETITA
-1172 QTKEDPVSGIITI
+1172 QTKEDPVSGVITI
-1185 GILGFTLRKG
+1185 GILGFLLRKG

-1245 GIGKIVVTF
+1245 GIGKMVVTF

-1312 ELARNIDE
+1312 ELARNIDD

-1410 VKETLGIHS
+1410 VKEALGIHS

-1475 EWWNGKKEKVKTLMA
+1475 EWWNGKKEKAKTLMA
-1490 KAKGEISKKFDEVKE
+1490 KAKGEITKKFEAVKE
-1505 KWNGFKEKTKSVIA
+1505 AW
-1519 KAKGQADKVFSKI
+1519 DKVKEG
-1532 VDGWNNFTDGTKTL
+1532 VKNLW
-1546 FAKAKGKIE
+1546 AKAKGKIE
-1555 DSFSKAKEAWAS
+1555 ATFNEAQQAWS
-1567 FTEGTKEIYVYAK
+1567 DFKEGTKNIFVRAK
-1580 GKIEDKFKEAQ
+1580 GVVEDGFEKVSEAWGKI
-1591 QKWSEVKG
+1591 KG

-1604 WAKAKATISNKFDE
+1604 WAKAKATISDKFDE

-1625 IKSKDAIVTAKA
+1625 LKTKDAIVTAKA

-1709 SAINKGIKTINKIPG
+1709 SAINKGIKIINKIPG

-1801 VMTPVLTSLVTS
+1801 VMTPVLTSLVSS

-1833 IVKITQNANADYKK
+1833 IVKITQNANSNYKK
-1847 RYGRPLFT
+1847 RYGKPLFT

>member
-91 EAIAELQKRFENAD
+91 EAIKELQSKFSDIGKGTQFNGNLSSLEKEYDKLSTKLDKLVEREQKALAIGDASTNNKAFQSLQYDIADTINKLAELETKIQSIKNQNTSQTANIPIFRWDNQN
-105 KDIRFTG
+105 TG
-112 STKQLEKQY
+112 STQNITENIEK
-121 DRLSNS
+121 S
-127 LSKLFAKENAAL
+127 
-139 DLGKASTGDEKFVKL
+139 
-154 ERNIQSTINQLDTL
+154 L
-168 KSKITE
+168 KSVPETAKYS
-174 VQKAEQASKAQFFER
+174 VEQAQKSLNEAISKVQNAQTNVEDFSQR
-189 ENAKA
+189 
-194 NQENKTAMMIPPESE
+194 I
-209 MKKAAETYQKNM
+209 
-221 EKISSDT
+221 
-228 LPKHT
+228 
-233 GWDSQAELLKALKQS
+233 SQARANLKNV
-248 REGTTGALEGYDER
+248 E
-262 IKKATADLKAVKKSG
+262 VSG

-290 ALQKVAAEAKQYK
+290 ALQKVVAEAKQYK
-303 VNLNERATG
+303 AALNERATG
-312 IDTDIS
+312 INTDIS
-318 ATDSLNIKVNKLRES
+318 ETDSLDTKVNKLRED

-338 ADGFDFGDSTF
+338 ADGFGFGDTAF
-349 DKTYQQLVK
+349 DKTYQQLNQAEK
-358 TEQELKQYKNSLTE
+358 EL
-372 TKTVLQGFDE
+372 
-382 RIEKAKANLAN
+382 A
-393 IQAGGKGMGTSEWD
+393 
-407 KASMALTKLEDEAN
+407 
-421 RYKRALNQR
+421 
-430 ALGLDTDIKETD
+430 
-442 TLETK
+442 
-447 IKKLNLALEQMRARG
+447 
-462 LGFGDTNF
+462 
-470 DKMYQELNKTE
+470 
-481 QELSEYKAKL
+481 EYKARL
-491 TESSTAT
+491 TESENSTR
-498 QSFGSIIKNAASGFK
+498 SFGSTLKSAATGFS
-513 NFVGKIKN
+513 NFISKIKN
-521 AGSATLNFAKSVRN
+521 GGAATLNFAKNVRN
-535 MKSPLKLAV
+535 MKSPLKLAL
-544 GQISKLGNAVARLY
+544 GQISKLGNSVARLY
-558 FKYLMLTRVAGALG
+558 FKYMMLSRVAGALG

-601 NYKKYGYDDAKSYAD
+601 NYKKYGYDDAESYAN

-769 KTINSPANQF
+769 DTINQPANQF

-796 FMPGIQKV
+796 FMPVIQKV

-879 NNLTTNETSKSDSDK
+879 NNLTTNETSKKDSDK
-894 DKNGTGDVSGV
+894 DKNNTGDTSGV

-1073 DFKGLGK
+1073 DFKGLGN

-1094 KKNKQTGLSGWQ
+1094 KKNKQTGLNGWQ

-1117 GIADSITTAL
+1117 GIADTLTTAL
-1127 DTVDWEQVGQAIA
+1127 KKVEWKKVGQSIG
-1140 DFIGSIDW
+1140 DFISAIDFSK
-1148 GGVIWSLGKMAKSLV
+1148 VTWSL
-1163 KAMGTTITA
+1163 
-1172 QTKEDPVSGIITI
+1172 
-1185 GILGFTLRKG
+1185 LGL
-1195 WKKLLAILLGSKI
+1195 
-1208 GKSKLSVGLSR
+1208 
-1219 VFAVIKAWSISKI
+1219 
-1232 SKAAKA
+1232 AKA
-1238 LATKIKS
+1238 LVSAIGSALKGSFSKAPIETGLLAAFALVKYT
-1245 GIGKIVVTF
+1245 GIGKFIAGEVSKKMAASLAEKMGFEIAKDAGISTAIKTGLKGLIAKAGLTSLSVSVGIVGIATATAALVAFYNYVESKADEKIKLDMSEANKALGDLNSSAKECEKAVNKTKDALKKVEERDENAEAKGKEVENLASTYYKLSKKVNKTKAEKAILKKMSKELSKELPGLK
-1254 KNVYASIKNWI
+1254 KNV
-1265 ANGAKISDV
+1265 D
-1274 IKAVKTALGIQKGL
+1274 
-1288 TLSNIAVKIATKL
+1288 
-1301 PTLAN
+1301 
-1306 PDMAAD
+1306 
-1312 ELARNIDE
+1312 
-1320 WFTNKIWKPLCKKVS
+1320 
-1335 WLDENSPMGVFQ
+1335 
-1347 VPVKLAIKIG
+1347 
-1357 TTIKDFF
+1357 
-1364 GDTWDDTTAMTS
+1364 
-1376 GIDVGNDMANGVLK
+1376 
-1390 GFANALVYP
+1390 
-1399 ANFLYNLIVKP
+1399 
-1410 VKETLGIHS
+1410 KETG
-1419 PSTVFKEIAGFC
+1419 AY
-1431 VDGFMNNFN
+1431 
-1440 LKDKI
+1440 
-1445 KEKLQNLGKA
+1445 
-1455 TIELGLKIKG
+1455 KG
-1465 SFDDKAKEIK
+1465 SWKQL
-1475 EWWNGKKEKVKTLMA
+1475 KKLV
-1490 KAKGEISKKFDEVKE
+1490 
-1505 KWNGFKEKTKSVIA
+1505 EKTKEYYKA
-1519 KAKGQADKVFSKI
+1519 KAAQKDLADIGNKLYENEKDLAKATNDAKKAEAVLKNERINLVNQTKRLNELEEKNLKWKSGSASMTKSEYKEMEKLRTEVPKLAQAIQDQEGTYKKHKKAIGKLKDTQKSLNDEYENASNFVEKYTEKIDGNTTSVDKQKNAIKGVGEETDKLSGKKATVSINSKGVEKTKKDIDGIKSKKVKVTANAKKGKDFDKTKKDYDHFKTKNANIKLNVKNADKLKEVAKNPLLTDIGKKNTIKRNVEITFKMK
-1532 VDGWNNFTDGTKTL
+1532 NNFTD
-1546 FAKAKGKIE
+1546 
-1555 DSFSKAKEAWAS
+1555 
-1567 FTEGTKEIYVYAK
+1567 
-1580 GKIEDKFKEAQ
+1580 
-1591 QKWSEVKG
+1591 
-1599 GTKEF
+1599 
-1604 WAKAKATISNKFDE
+1604 N
-1618 LSEKWGK
+1618 LS
-1625 IKSKDAIVTAKA
+1625 DF
-1637 TIKDGVDKL
+1637 L
-1646 GSIWKSVKTKTATL
+1646 
-1660 TGRAE
+1660 
-1665 EKTKDVFKSIKDK
+1665 
-1678 WKELTSKTAVLT
+1678 
-1690 ATFKDMF
+1690 
-1697 TAPLKKAWNAIA
+1697 
-1709 SAINKGIKTINKIPG
+1709 NKISTG
-1724 VSIPSVPKLAKG
+1724 SKPKKKAKG
-1736 GIFENGSWHNIAKYA
+1736 GIFENGSWHNITKYA

-1780 VMNNDQIVAS
+1780 VMNNDQIVSS

-1847 RYGRPLFT
+1847 RYGKPLFT

>member
-67 GKTVDNVGKKKT
+67 GKTVNNVGKKKT

-91 EAIAELQKRFENAD
+91 EAIKELQSKFSDIGKGTQFNGNLSSLEKEYDKLSAKLDKLAEREQKALAIGDASTNNKAFQSLQYDIADTINKLAELETKIQSVKNQNTSQTANIPIFRWDNQN
-105 KDIRFTG
+105 TG
-112 STKQLEKQY
+112 STQNITENIEK
-121 DRLSNS
+121 S
-127 LSKLFAKENAAL
+127 
-139 DLGKASTGDEKFVKL
+139 
-154 ERNIQSTINQLDTL
+154 L
-168 KSKITE
+168 KSIPETAKYS
-174 VQKAEQASKAQFFER
+174 VEQAQKSLNEAISKVQNAQTNVEDFSQR
-189 ENAKA
+189 
-194 NQENKTAMMIPPESE
+194 I
-209 MKKAAETYQKNM
+209 
-221 EKISSDT
+221 
-228 LPKHT
+228 
-233 GWDSQAELLKALKQS
+233 SQARANLKNV
-248 REGTTGALEGYDER
+248 E
-262 IKKATADLKAVKKSG
+262 VSG
-277 KGMGTDEWDRAYI
+277 KGMGNDEWDRAYI
-290 ALQKVAAEAKQYK
+290 ALQKVVSEAKQYK
-303 VNLNERATG
+303 SALNERATG
-312 IDTDIS
+312 INTDIS
-318 ATDSLNIKVNKLRES
+318 ETDSLDTKVNKLRED

-338 ADGFDFGDSTF
+338 ADGFGFGDTTF
-349 DKTYQQLVK
+349 DKTYQQLNQAEK
-358 TEQELKQYKNSLTE
+358 EL
-372 TKTVLQGFDE
+372 
-382 RIEKAKANLAN
+382 A
-393 IQAGGKGMGTSEWD
+393 
-407 KASMALTKLEDEAN
+407 
-421 RYKRALNQR
+421 
-430 ALGLDTDIKETD
+430 
-442 TLETK
+442 
-447 IKKLNLALEQMRARG
+447 
-462 LGFGDTNF
+462 
-470 DKMYQELNKTE
+470 
-481 QELSEYKAKL
+481 EYKAKL
-491 TESSTAT
+491 TESENSTR
-498 QSFGSIIKNAASGFK
+498 SFGSTLKSAATGFS
-513 NFVGKIKN
+513 NFISKIKN
-521 AGSATLNFAKSVRN
+521 AGAATLNFAKNVRN
-535 MKSPLKLAV
+535 MKSPLKLAL
-544 GQISKLGNAVARLY
+544 GQISKLGNSVARLY
-558 FKYLMLTRVAGALG
+558 FKYMMLSRVAGALG

-601 NYKKYGYDDAKSYAD
+601 NYKKYGYDDAESYAN

-716 KKYGMDISVAA
+716 KKYGMDISVAT

-796 FMPGIQKV
+796 FMPVIQKV

-817 LMKYIGDLFGLKFDS
+817 LMKHIGDLFGLKFDS

-845 DDVSDSADNAT
+845 DDVSDSADNAAD
-856 NSINDA
+856 SINDA

-879 NNLTTNETSKSDSDK
+879 NNLTTNETSKKDSDK
-894 DKNGTGDVSGV
+894 DKNGTGNVSGV

-931 ADKLK
+931 ADNLK

-963 NKGIDWVNENTSK
+963 NKGIDWVNKNTSK

-1028 VNLGKGLSKTLNS
+1028 VNLGKGLSSTLNS

-1094 KKNKQTGLSGWQ
+1094 KKNKQTGLNGWQ

-1117 GIADSITTAL
+1117 GIADTLTTAL
-1127 DTVDWEQVGQAIA
+1127 KKVEWKKVGQSIG
-1140 DFIGSIDW
+1140 DFISAIDFSK
-1148 GGVIWSLGKMAKSLV
+1148 VTWSL
-1163 KAMGTTITA
+1163 
-1172 QTKEDPVSGIITI
+1172 
-1185 GILGFTLRKG
+1185 LGL
-1195 WKKLLAILLGSKI
+1195 
-1208 GKSKLSVGLSR
+1208 
-1219 VFAVIKAWSISKI
+1219 
-1232 SKAAKA
+1232 AKA
-1238 LATKIKS
+1238 LVSAIGSALKGSFSKAPIETGLLAAFALVKFT
-1245 GIGKIVVTF
+1245 GIGKFIAGEVSKKMAAFLAEKMGFEIAKDAGISTAIKTGLKGLIAKAGLTSLSVSVGIVGIAAATAALVAFYNYVESKADEKIKLDMSEANKALGDLNSSAKECEKAVNKTKDALKKVEERDENAEAKGKEVENLASAYYKLSKKVNKTKAEKAILKKMSKELSKELPGLK
-1254 KNVYASIKNWI
+1254 KNV
-1265 ANGAKISDV
+1265 D
-1274 IKAVKTALGIQKGL
+1274 
-1288 TLSNIAVKIATKL
+1288 
-1301 PTLAN
+1301 
-1306 PDMAAD
+1306 
-1312 ELARNIDE
+1312 
-1320 WFTNKIWKPLCKKVS
+1320 
-1335 WLDENSPMGVFQ
+1335 
-1347 VPVKLAIKIG
+1347 
-1357 TTIKDFF
+1357 
-1364 GDTWDDTTAMTS
+1364 
-1376 GIDVGNDMANGVLK
+1376 
-1390 GFANALVYP
+1390 
-1399 ANFLYNLIVKP
+1399 
-1410 VKETLGIHS
+1410 KETG
-1419 PSTVFKEIAGFC
+1419 AY
-1431 VDGFMNNFN
+1431 
-1440 LKDKI
+1440 
-1445 KEKLQNLGKA
+1445 
-1455 TIELGLKIKG
+1455 KG
-1465 SFDDKAKEIK
+1465 SWKQL
-1475 EWWNGKKEKVKTLMA
+1475 KKLV
-1490 KAKGEISKKFDEVKE
+1490 
-1505 KWNGFKEKTKSVIA
+1505 EKTKEYYKA
-1519 KAKGQADKVFSKI
+1519 KAAQKDLADIGNKLYENEKKITEATKKSKQAGAVLKNERINLANQTKRLNELEEKNSKRISDSVVMTNSEYKEMWKLRAEVPKLAQALQKQETVYKNHKKGLGALKDTQQELNEKYNTASDYVEKYTKKVDSNTTSTNKQKDAIKGVGEETDKLSGKKATVSINSKGVEKTKKDI
-1532 VDGWNNFTDGTKTL
+1532 DGITSKKVKVTANAKKGKNFDKTKKDYDDFKTKNANIKLNVKNGDKLKEVVKNPLLTDIGKKSTIKRNVEITFKMKNNFTD
-1546 FAKAKGKIE
+1546 
-1555 DSFSKAKEAWAS
+1555 
-1567 FTEGTKEIYVYAK
+1567 
-1580 GKIEDKFKEAQ
+1580 
-1591 QKWSEVKG
+1591 
-1599 GTKEF
+1599 
-1604 WAKAKATISNKFDE
+1604 N
-1618 LSEKWGK
+1618 LS
-1625 IKSKDAIVTAKA
+1625 DF
-1637 TIKDGVDKL
+1637 L
-1646 GSIWKSVKTKTATL
+1646 
-1660 TGRAE
+1660 
-1665 EKTKDVFKSIKDK
+1665 
-1678 WKELTSKTAVLT
+1678 
-1690 ATFKDMF
+1690 
-1697 TAPLKKAWNAIA
+1697 
-1709 SAINKGIKTINKIPG
+1709 NKISTG
-1724 VSIPSVPKLAKG
+1724 SKPKKKAKG

-1801 VMTPVLTSLVTS
+1801 VMTPVLTSLVSS

-1833 IVKITQNANADYKK
+1833 IVKITQNANSNYKK
-1847 RYGRPLFT
+1847 RYGKPLFT

>member
-22 DSLISKLQSFSKTL
+22 DSLIGKLQSFSKAL

-91 EAIAELQKRFENAD
+91 EAIKELQNKFSNIGKGTQFNGNLSSLEKEYDKLSAKLDKLAEREQKALAIGNASTNNKAFQSLQYDIANTINKLAELETKIQSVKNQNTSQTANIPIFRWDNQN
-105 KDIRFTG
+105 TG
-112 STKQLEKQY
+112 STQNITENIEK
-121 DRLSNS
+121 S
-127 LSKLFAKENAAL
+127 
-139 DLGKASTGDEKFVKL
+139 
-154 ERNIQSTINQLDTL
+154 L
-168 KSKITE
+168 KSIPETAKYS
-174 VQKAEQASKAQFFER
+174 VEQAQKSLNEAISKVQNAQTNVEDFSQR
-189 ENAKA
+189 
-194 NQENKTAMMIPPESE
+194 I
-209 MKKAAETYQKNM
+209 
-221 EKISSDT
+221 
-228 LPKHT
+228 
-233 GWDSQAELLKALKQS
+233 SQARANLKNV
-248 REGTTGALEGYDER
+248 E
-262 IKKATADLKAVKKSG
+262 VSG

-290 ALQKVAAEAKQYK
+290 ALQKVVSEAKQYK
-303 VNLNERATG
+303 AALNERATG
-312 IDTDIS
+312 INTDIS
-318 ATDSLNIKVNKLRES
+318 ETDSLDTKVNKLRED

-338 ADGFDFGDSTF
+338 ADGFGFGDTAF
-349 DKTYQQLVK
+349 DKTYQQLNQAEK
-358 TEQELKQYKNSLTE
+358 EL
-372 TKTVLQGFDE
+372 
-382 RIEKAKANLAN
+382 A
-393 IQAGGKGMGTSEWD
+393 
-407 KASMALTKLEDEAN
+407 
-421 RYKRALNQR
+421 
-430 ALGLDTDIKETD
+430 
-442 TLETK
+442 
-447 IKKLNLALEQMRARG
+447 
-462 LGFGDTNF
+462 
-470 DKMYQELNKTE
+470 
-481 QELSEYKAKL
+481 EYKARL
-491 TESSTAT
+491 TESENSTR
-498 QSFGSIIKNAASGFK
+498 SFGSTLKSAATGFS
-513 NFVGKIKN
+513 NFISKIKN
-521 AGSATLNFAKSVRN
+521 AGAATLNFAKNVRN
-535 MKSPLKLAV
+535 MKSPLKLAL
-544 GQISKLGNAVARLY
+544 GQISKLGNSVARLY
-558 FKYLMLTRVAGALG
+558 FKYMMLSRVAGALG

-796 FMPGIQKV
+796 FMPVIQKV

-845 DDVSDSADNAT
+845 DDVSDSADNAAD
-856 NSINDA
+856 SINDA

-879 NNLTTNETSKSDSDK
+879 NNLTTNETSKKDSDK
-894 DKNGTGDVSGV
+894 DKNGTGNVSGV

-920 WNKAFKSMTSD
+920 WNEAFKSMTSD

-1073 DFKGLGK
+1073 DFKGLGN

-1094 KKNKQTGLSGWQ
+1094 KKNKQTGLNGWQ

-1117 GIADSITTAL
+1117 GIADTLTTAL
-1127 DTVDWEQVGQAIA
+1127 KKVKWEKVGQSIGGFISAI
-1140 DFIGSIDW
+1140 DFGK
-1148 GGVIWSLGKMAKSLV
+1148 VTWSL
-1163 KAMGTTITA
+1163 
-1172 QTKEDPVSGIITI
+1172 
-1185 GILGFTLRKG
+1185 LGL
-1195 WKKLLAILLGSKI
+1195 
-1208 GKSKLSVGLSR
+1208 
-1219 VFAVIKAWSISKI
+1219 
-1232 SKAAKA
+1232 AKA
-1238 LATKIKS
+1238 LVSA
-1245 GIGKIVVTF
+1245 IGS
-1254 KNVYASIKNWI
+1254 A
-1265 ANGAKISDV
+1265 
-1274 IKAVKTALGIQKGL
+1274 
-1288 TLSNIAVKIATKL
+1288 
-1301 PTLAN
+1301 
-1306 PDMAAD
+1306 
-1312 ELARNIDE
+1312 
-1320 WFTNKIWKPLCKKVS
+1320 
-1335 WLDENSPMGVFQ
+1335 
-1347 VPVKLAIKIG
+1347 
-1357 TTIKDFF
+1357 
-1364 GDTWDDTTAMTS
+1364 
-1376 GIDVGNDMANGVLK
+1376 LK
-1390 GFANALVYP
+1390 G
-1399 ANFLYNLIVKP
+1399 
-1410 VKETLGIHS
+1410 
-1419 PSTVFKEIAGFC
+1419 
-1431 VDGFMNNFN
+1431 
-1440 LKDKI
+1440 
-1445 KEKLQNLGKA
+1445 
-1455 TIELGLKIKG
+1455 
-1465 SFDDKAKEIK
+1465 
-1475 EWWNGKKEKVKTLMA
+1475 
-1490 KAKGEISKKFDEVKE
+1490 
-1505 KWNGFKEKTKSVIA
+1505 
-1519 KAKGQADKVFSKI
+1519 
-1532 VDGWNNFTDGTKTL
+1532 
-1546 FAKAKGKIE
+1546 
-1555 DSFSKAKEAWAS
+1555 SFSKAPIETGLLAAFALVKYTGIGKFIAGEVSKKMAAFLAEKMGFEIAKDAGISTAIKTGLKGLIAKAGLTSLSVSVGVVGIAAATAALVAFYNYVESKADEKIKLDMSEANKALGDLNSSAKECEKAVNK
-1567 FTEGTKEIYVYAK
+1567 TKDALKKVEERDENAEAK
-1580 GKIEDKFKEAQ
+1580 GKEVENLASAYYKLSKKVNKTKAEKATLKKMSKELSKEIPGLKKNVDKETGAY
-1591 QKWSEVKG
+1591 KG
-1599 GTKEF
+1599 SWKQLKKLVEKTKEYY
-1604 WAKAKATISNKFDE
+1604 KAKAAQKDLADIGDKLYENEKKLAEAAKKSKQAEAVLKNERINLVNQTKRLNELEEKNLNWKSGSASMTKSEYTEMEKLRTEVPKLAQALQDQEEVYKDHKKELGALKDTQQELNEKYNTASDYVEKYTKKVDSNTTSTSKQ
-1618 LSEKWGK
+1618 
-1625 IKSKDAIVTAKA
+1625 KDAIKGVGEETDKLSGKKATVSINSKGVKKTKEDIESIKGKTVKVTANAKKGKDFDKVKKEYNSIKTRNA
-1637 TIKDGVDKL
+1637 NINVGINGYKKLKEIANNPLLTDLGKKQTIKR
-1646 GSIWKSVKTKTATL
+1646 SV
-1660 TGRAE
+1660 E
-1665 EKTKDVFKSIKDK
+1665 I
-1678 WKELTSKTAVLT
+1678 
-1690 ATFKDMF
+1690 TFKMKNQLTDSVSNLLSNLGKNSKSSK
-1697 TAPLKKAWNAIA
+1697 PKK
-1709 SAINKGIKTINKIPG
+1709 K
-1724 VSIPSVPKLAKG
+1724 AKG
-1736 GIFENGSWHNIAKYA
+1736 GIFENGSWHNITKYA

-1801 VMTPVLTSLVTS
+1801 VMTPVLTSLVSS

>member
-22 DSLISKLQSFSKTL
+22 DSLIGKLQSFSKAL

-91 EAIAELQKRFENAD
+91 EAIKELQSKFSDIGKGTQFNGNLSSLEKEYDKLSAKLDKLAEREQKALAIGTASTNDKAFQSLQYDIANTINKLAELETKIQSVKNQNTSQTANIPIFRWDNQN
-105 KDIRFTG
+105 TG
-112 STKQLEKQY
+112 STQNITENIEK
-121 DRLSNS
+121 S
-127 LSKLFAKENAAL
+127 
-139 DLGKASTGDEKFVKL
+139 
-154 ERNIQSTINQLDTL
+154 L
-168 KSKITE
+168 KSIPETAKYS
-174 VQKAEQASKAQFFER
+174 VEQAQKSLNEAISKVQNAQTNVEDFSQR
-189 ENAKA
+189 
-194 NQENKTAMMIPPESE
+194 I
-209 MKKAAETYQKNM
+209 
-221 EKISSDT
+221 
-228 LPKHT
+228 
-233 GWDSQAELLKALKQS
+233 SQARANLKNV
-248 REGTTGALEGYDER
+248 E
-262 IKKATADLKAVKKSG
+262 VSG

-290 ALQKVAAEAKQYK
+290 ALQKVVSEAKQYK
-303 VNLNERATG
+303 AALNERATG
-312 IDTDIS
+312 INTDIS
-318 ATDSLNIKVNKLRES
+318 ETDSLDTKVNKLRED

-338 ADGFDFGDSTF
+338 ADGFGFGDTAF
-349 DKTYQQLVK
+349 DKTYQQLNQAEK
-358 TEQELKQYKNSLTE
+358 EL
-372 TKTVLQGFDE
+372 
-382 RIEKAKANLAN
+382 A
-393 IQAGGKGMGTSEWD
+393 
-407 KASMALTKLEDEAN
+407 
-421 RYKRALNQR
+421 
-430 ALGLDTDIKETD
+430 
-442 TLETK
+442 
-447 IKKLNLALEQMRARG
+447 
-462 LGFGDTNF
+462 
-470 DKMYQELNKTE
+470 
-481 QELSEYKAKL
+481 EYKARL
-491 TESSTAT
+491 TESENSTR
-498 QSFGSIIKNAASGFK
+498 SFGSTLKSAATGFS
-513 NFVGKIKN
+513 NFISKIKN
-521 AGSATLNFAKSVRN
+521 AGAATLNFAKNVRN
-535 MKSPLKLAV
+535 MKSPLKLAL
-544 GQISKLGNAVARLY
+544 GQISKLGNSVARLY
-558 FKYLMLTRVAGALG
+558 FKYMMLSRVAGALG

-644 TASLGLDITQI
+644 TASLGLDITQV

-769 KTINSPANQF
+769 DTINQPANQF

-785 IKQCGLMLSRL
+785 IKQCGLILSRL

-817 LMKYIGDLFGLKFDS
+817 LMKYIGDLFGLKFDN
-832 SLGSTGSDTSDTY
+832 SLGSTDSGTSDTY
-845 DDVSDSADNAT
+845 DDVSDSADNAAD
-856 NSINDA
+856 SINNA

-879 NNLTTNETSKSDSDK
+879 NNLTTNETSKSK
-894 DKNGTGDVSGV
+894 DNSTDTGDTSGV

-920 WNKAFKSMTSD
+920 WNKAFKSMTND

-963 NKGIDWVNENTSK
+963 NKGIDYVNEHQSE
-976 WAKGLKKIT
+976 WSSGLNKIT
-985 SIMGTSLNGFVE
+985 GIMGTTLNGFIE
-997 KFKWKGLGKAIG
+997 KFGWEGLGQAIG
-1009 NSIKAALEAETNFF
+1009 GSIKTALEAETNFF
-1023 KKVNW
+1023 ETVNW
-1028 VNLGKGLSKTLNS
+1028 VNLGKGLSSTLNS

-1073 DFKGLGK
+1073 KFDKLGE

-1094 KKNKQTGLSGWQ
+1094 KKNKQTGLNGWQ

-1127 DTVDWEQVGQAIA
+1127 DTVDWKQVGQAIA
-1140 DFIGSIDW
+1140 DFTGAIDW
-1148 GGVIWSLGKMAKSLV
+1148 GGVVWSLGKMAKALI
-1163 KAMGTTITA
+1163 KAIGETIAA
-1172 QTKEDPVSGIITI
+1172 QTKEDPVSGVITI
-1185 GILGFTLRKG
+1185 GILGFLLRKG

-1219 VFAVIKAWSISKI
+1219 VFAVIKAWSVSKI

-1238 LATKIKS
+1238 LTTKIKS

-1265 ANGAKISDV
+1265 ANGAKISDL

-1376 GIDVGNDMANGVLK
+1376 GIDVGNDMANGVLR
-1390 GFANALVYP
+1390 GFADALVYP

-1410 VKETLGIHS
+1410 VKEALGIHS

-1580 GKIEDKFKEAQ
+1580 GKIEDKFKEVQ

-1604 WAKAKATISNKFDE
+1604 WAKAKATISDKFDE

-1736 GIFENGSWHNIAKYA
+1736 GIFENGSWHNITKYA
-1751 SGGMPN
+1751 NGGMPN

-1801 VMTPVLTSLVTS
+1801 VMTPVLTSLVSS

>member
-79 KTEVKVDVKQGL
+79 KAEAKVDVKQGL
-91 EAIAELQKRFENAD
+91 EAIKELQSKFSDIGKGTQFNGNLSSLEKEYDKLSAKLDKLAEREQKALAIGNASTNNKAFQSLQYDIANTINKLAELETKIQSVKNQNTSQTANIPIFRWDNQN
-105 KDIRFTG
+105 TG
-112 STKQLEKQY
+112 STQNITENIEK
-121 DRLSNS
+121 S
-127 LSKLFAKENAAL
+127 
-139 DLGKASTGDEKFVKL
+139 
-154 ERNIQSTINQLDTL
+154 L
-168 KSKITE
+168 KSVPETAKYS
-174 VQKAEQASKAQFFER
+174 VEQAQKSLNEAISKVQNAQTNVEDFSQR
-189 ENAKA
+189 
-194 NQENKTAMMIPPESE
+194 I
-209 MKKAAETYQKNM
+209 
-221 EKISSDT
+221 
-228 LPKHT
+228 
-233 GWDSQAELLKALKQS
+233 SQARANLKNV
-248 REGTTGALEGYDER
+248 E
-262 IKKATADLKAVKKSG
+262 VSG

-290 ALQKVAAEAKQYK
+290 ALQKVVAEAKQYK
-303 VNLNERATG
+303 AALNERATG
-312 IDTDIS
+312 INTDIS
-318 ATDSLNIKVNKLRES
+318 ETDSLDTKVNKLRED

-338 ADGFDFGDSTF
+338 ADGFGFGDTAF
-349 DKTYQQLVK
+349 DKTYQQLNQAEK
-358 TEQELKQYKNSLTE
+358 EL
-372 TKTVLQGFDE
+372 
-382 RIEKAKANLAN
+382 A
-393 IQAGGKGMGTSEWD
+393 
-407 KASMALTKLEDEAN
+407 
-421 RYKRALNQR
+421 
-430 ALGLDTDIKETD
+430 
-442 TLETK
+442 
-447 IKKLNLALEQMRARG
+447 
-462 LGFGDTNF
+462 
-470 DKMYQELNKTE
+470 
-481 QELSEYKAKL
+481 EYKARL
-491 TESSTAT
+491 TESENSTR
-498 QSFGSIIKNAASGFK
+498 SFGSTLKSAATVFS
-513 NFVGKIKN
+513 NFISKIKN
-521 AGSATLNFAKSVRN
+521 GGAATLNFAKNVRN
-535 MKSPLKLAV
+535 MKSPLKLAL
-544 GQISKLGNAVARLY
+544 GQISKLGNSVARLY
-558 FKYLMLTRVAGALG
+558 FKYMMLSRVAGALG

-601 NYKKYGYDDAKSYAD
+601 NYKKYGYDDAESYAN

-769 KTINSPANQF
+769 DTINQPANQF

-817 LMKYIGDLFGLKFDS
+817 LMKHIGDLFGLKFDS

-856 NSINDA
+856 NSINNA

-879 NNLTTNETSKSDSDK
+879 NNLTTNETSKKDSDK

-931 ADKLK
+931 ADNLK

-1073 DFKGLGK
+1073 DFKGLGS

-1094 KKNKQTGLSGWQ
+1094 KKNKQTGLNGWQ

-1117 GIADSITTAL
+1117 GIADTLTTAL
-1127 DTVDWEQVGQAIA
+1127 KKVEWKKVGQSIG
-1140 DFIGSIDW
+1140 DFISAIDFSK
-1148 GGVIWSLGKMAKSLV
+1148 VTWSL
-1163 KAMGTTITA
+1163 
-1172 QTKEDPVSGIITI
+1172 
-1185 GILGFTLRKG
+1185 LGL
-1195 WKKLLAILLGSKI
+1195 
-1208 GKSKLSVGLSR
+1208 
-1219 VFAVIKAWSISKI
+1219 
-1232 SKAAKA
+1232 AKA
-1238 LATKIKS
+1238 LVSAIGSALKGSFSKAPIETGLLATFALVKYT
-1245 GIGKIVVTF
+1245 GIGKFIAGEVSKKMAASLAEKMGFEIAKDAGISTAIKTGLKGLIAKAGLTSLSVSVGIVGIATATAALVAFYNYVESKADEKIKLDMSEANKALGDLNSSAKECEKAVNKTKDALKKVEERDENAEAKGKEVENLASTYYKLSKKVNKTKAEKAILKKMSKELSKELPGLK
-1254 KNVYASIKNWI
+1254 KNV
-1265 ANGAKISDV
+1265 D
-1274 IKAVKTALGIQKGL
+1274 
-1288 TLSNIAVKIATKL
+1288 
-1301 PTLAN
+1301 
-1306 PDMAAD
+1306 
-1312 ELARNIDE
+1312 
-1320 WFTNKIWKPLCKKVS
+1320 
-1335 WLDENSPMGVFQ
+1335 
-1347 VPVKLAIKIG
+1347 
-1357 TTIKDFF
+1357 
-1364 GDTWDDTTAMTS
+1364 
-1376 GIDVGNDMANGVLK
+1376 
-1390 GFANALVYP
+1390 
-1399 ANFLYNLIVKP
+1399 
-1410 VKETLGIHS
+1410 KETG
-1419 PSTVFKEIAGFC
+1419 AY
-1431 VDGFMNNFN
+1431 
-1440 LKDKI
+1440 
-1445 KEKLQNLGKA
+1445 
-1455 TIELGLKIKG
+1455 KG
-1465 SFDDKAKEIK
+1465 SWKQL
-1475 EWWNGKKEKVKTLMA
+1475 KKLV
-1490 KAKGEISKKFDEVKE
+1490 
-1505 KWNGFKEKTKSVIA
+1505 EKTKEYYKA
-1519 KAKGQADKVFSKI
+1519 KAAQKDLADIGNKLYENEKKLAEAAKKSKQAEAVLKNERINLVNQTKRLNELEEKNLNWKSGSASMTKSEYTEMEKLRTEVPKLAQKLQDQEKVYKNHKKELGALKDTQQELNEKYNTASDYVEKYTKKVDSNTTSTNKQKDAIKGVGEETDKLSGKKATVSINSKGVEKTKKDIDGITSKKVKVTANAKKGKNFDKTKKDYDDFKTKNANIKLNVKNADKLKEVVKNPLLTDIGKKSTIKRNVEITFKMK
-1532 VDGWNNFTDGTKTL
+1532 NNFTD
-1546 FAKAKGKIE
+1546 
-1555 DSFSKAKEAWAS
+1555 
-1567 FTEGTKEIYVYAK
+1567 
-1580 GKIEDKFKEAQ
+1580 
-1591 QKWSEVKG
+1591 
-1599 GTKEF
+1599 
-1604 WAKAKATISNKFDE
+1604 N
-1618 LSEKWGK
+1618 LSGF
-1625 IKSKDAIVTAKA
+1625 
-1637 TIKDGVDKL
+1637 L
-1646 GSIWKSVKTKTATL
+1646 
-1660 TGRAE
+1660 
-1665 EKTKDVFKSIKDK
+1665 
-1678 WKELTSKTAVLT
+1678 
-1690 ATFKDMF
+1690 
-1697 TAPLKKAWNAIA
+1697 
-1709 SAINKGIKTINKIPG
+1709 NKISTG
-1724 VSIPSVPKLAKG
+1724 SKPKKKAKG

-1751 SGGMPN
+1751 SGGTPN
-1757 MGQLFVAREKGP
+1757 MGQLFYAREAGP
-1769 ELVSTLKGHTA
+1769 ELVGTLKGRGTA
-1780 VMNNDQIVAS
+1780 VINNDQIVAS

>member
-22 DSLISKLQSFSKTL
+22 DSLIGKLQSFSEAL

-43 ISKNLENLAKVG
+43 ISRNLENLAKVG

-79 KTEVKVDVKQGL
+79 KTDVKVDVKQGL
-91 EAIAELQKRFENAD
+91 EAIKELQSKFSNIGKGTQFNGSLSSLEKEYDKLSAKLDKLAEREQKALAIGTASTNDKAFQSLQYDISNTINKLAELETKIQSVKNQNTSQTANIPIFRWDNQN
-105 KDIRFTG
+105 TG
-112 STKQLEKQY
+112 STQNITENIEK
-121 DRLSNS
+121 S
-127 LSKLFAKENAAL
+127 
-139 DLGKASTGDEKFVKL
+139 
-154 ERNIQSTINQLDTL
+154 L
-168 KSKITE
+168 KSIPETAKYS
-174 VQKAEQASKAQFFER
+174 VEQAQKSLNEAISKVQNAQTNVEDFSQR
-189 ENAKA
+189 
-194 NQENKTAMMIPPESE
+194 I
-209 MKKAAETYQKNM
+209 
-221 EKISSDT
+221 
-228 LPKHT
+228 
-233 GWDSQAELLKALKQS
+233 SQARANLKNV
-248 REGTTGALEGYDER
+248 E
-262 IKKATADLKAVKKSG
+262 VSG

-290 ALQKVAAEAKQYK
+290 ALQKVVSEAKQYK
-303 VNLNERATG
+303 AALNERATG
-312 IDTDIS
+312 INTDIS
-318 ATDSLNIKVNKLRES
+318 ETDSLDTKVNKLRED

-338 ADGFDFGDSTF
+338 ADGFGFGDTAF
-349 DKTYQQLVK
+349 DKTYQQLNEAEK
-358 TEQELKQYKNSLTE
+358 EL
-372 TKTVLQGFDE
+372 
-382 RIEKAKANLAN
+382 A
-393 IQAGGKGMGTSEWD
+393 
-407 KASMALTKLEDEAN
+407 
-421 RYKRALNQR
+421 
-430 ALGLDTDIKETD
+430 
-442 TLETK
+442 
-447 IKKLNLALEQMRARG
+447 
-462 LGFGDTNF
+462 
-470 DKMYQELNKTE
+470 
-481 QELSEYKAKL
+481 EYKARL
-491 TESSTAT
+491 TESENSTR
-498 QSFGSIIKNAASGFK
+498 SFGSTLKSAATGFS
-513 NFVGKIKN
+513 NFISKMKN
-521 AGSATLNFAKSVRN
+521 AGAATLNFAKNVRN
-535 MKSPLKLAV
+535 MKSPLKLAL
-544 GQISKLGNAVARLY
+544 GQISKLGNSVARLY
-558 FKYLMLTRVAGALG
+558 FKYMMLSRVAGALG

-616 SFEDRLTTL
+616 SFEGRLTTL
-625 TGKMTGYKIGKDGD
+625 TGKMTGYKPDKNGNLI
-639 LLDTG
+639 DTG
-644 TASLGLDITQI
+644 AASLGLDITQV

-796 FMPGIQKV
+796 FMPVIQKV

-832 SLGSTGSDTSDTY
+832 SLGSTDSGTSDTY
-845 DDVSDSADNAT
+845 DDVSDSADNAAD
-856 NSINDA
+856 SINNA

-879 NNLTTNETSKSDSDK
+879 NNLTTNETSKKDSDK

-931 ADKLK
+931 ADNLK

-997 KFKWKGLGKAIG
+997 KFKWEGLGKAIG

-1023 KKVNW
+1023 ETVNW

-1073 DFKGLGK
+1073 DFKGLGN

-1094 KKNKQTGLSGWQ
+1094 KKNKQTGLNGWQ

-1117 GIADSITTAL
+1117 GIADTLTTAL
-1127 DTVDWEQVGQAIA
+1127 KKVEWKKVGQSIG
-1140 DFIGSIDW
+1140 DFISAIDFSK
-1148 GGVIWSLGKMAKSLV
+1148 ITWSL
-1163 KAMGTTITA
+1163 
-1172 QTKEDPVSGIITI
+1172 
-1185 GILGFTLRKG
+1185 LGL
-1195 WKKLLAILLGSKI
+1195 
-1208 GKSKLSVGLSR
+1208 
-1219 VFAVIKAWSISKI
+1219 
-1232 SKAAKA
+1232 AKA
-1238 LATKIKS
+1238 LVSA
-1245 GIGKIVVTF
+1245 IGS
-1254 KNVYASIKNWI
+1254 A
-1265 ANGAKISDV
+1265 
-1274 IKAVKTALGIQKGL
+1274 
-1288 TLSNIAVKIATKL
+1288 
-1301 PTLAN
+1301 
-1306 PDMAAD
+1306 
-1312 ELARNIDE
+1312 
-1320 WFTNKIWKPLCKKVS
+1320 
-1335 WLDENSPMGVFQ
+1335 
-1347 VPVKLAIKIG
+1347 
-1357 TTIKDFF
+1357 
-1364 GDTWDDTTAMTS
+1364 
-1376 GIDVGNDMANGVLK
+1376 LK
-1390 GFANALVYP
+1390 G
-1399 ANFLYNLIVKP
+1399 
-1410 VKETLGIHS
+1410 
-1419 PSTVFKEIAGFC
+1419 
-1431 VDGFMNNFN
+1431 
-1440 LKDKI
+1440 
-1445 KEKLQNLGKA
+1445 
-1455 TIELGLKIKG
+1455 
-1465 SFDDKAKEIK
+1465 
-1475 EWWNGKKEKVKTLMA
+1475 
-1490 KAKGEISKKFDEVKE
+1490 
-1505 KWNGFKEKTKSVIA
+1505 
-1519 KAKGQADKVFSKI
+1519 
-1532 VDGWNNFTDGTKTL
+1532 
-1546 FAKAKGKIE
+1546 
-1555 DSFSKAKEAWAS
+1555 SFSKAPIETGLLATFALVKYTGIGKFIAGEVSKKMAAFLAEKMGFEIAKDAGISTAIKTGLKGLIAKAGLTSLSVSVGIVGIAAATAALVAFYNYVESKADEKIKLDMSEANKALGDLNSSAKECEKAVNK
-1567 FTEGTKEIYVYAK
+1567 TKDALKKVEERDENAEAK
-1580 GKIEDKFKEAQ
+1580 GKEVENLASAYYKLSKKVNKTKAEKATLKKMSKELSKEIPGLKKNVDKETGAY
-1591 QKWSEVKG
+1591 KG
-1599 GTKEF
+1599 SWKQLKKLVEKTKEYY
-1604 WAKAKATISNKFDE
+1604 KAKAAQKDLADIGNKLYENEKKLAEAAKKSKQAEAVLKNERINLVNQTKRLNELEEKNLKWKSGSASMTKSEYTEMEKLRTEVPKLAQALQDQEEVYKDHKKELGALKDTQQELNEKYNTASDYVEKYTKKVDSNTT
-1618 LSEKWGK
+1618 STNNQ
-1625 IKSKDAIVTAKA
+1625 KDAIKGVGEETDKLSGKKATVSINSKGVKKTKEDIESIHGKTVKVTANAKKGKNFDKVKKEYNSITTRNA
-1637 TIKDGVDKL
+1637 NINVGINGYKKLKEIANNPLLTDLGKKQTIKR
-1646 GSIWKSVKTKTATL
+1646 SV
-1660 TGRAE
+1660 E
-1665 EKTKDVFKSIKDK
+1665 I
-1678 WKELTSKTAVLT
+1678 
-1690 ATFKDMF
+1690 TFKMKNNLTDSVSNLLSNLGKNSKSSK
-1697 TAPLKKAWNAIA
+1697 PKK
-1709 SAINKGIKTINKIPG
+1709 K
-1724 VSIPSVPKLAKG
+1724 AKG
-1736 GIFENGSWHNIAKYA
+1736 GIFENGSWHNITKYA

-1801 VMTPVLTSLVTS
+1801 VMTPVLTSLVSS

-1847 RYGRPLFT
+1847 RYGKPLFT

>member
-22 DSLISKLQSFSKTL
+22 DSLIGKLQSFSKAL

-67 GKTVDNVGKKKT
+67 GKAVDNVGKKKT

-127 LSKLFAKENAAL
+127 LSKLFAKENEAL

-154 ERNIQSTINQLDTL
+154 ERNIQSTINQLDAL

-174 VQKAEQASKAQFFER
+174 VQKAEQASKAQFFEK

-248 REGTTGALEGYDER
+248 REGTAGALEGYDER
-262 IKKATADLKAVKKSG
+262 IKKATADLKAVEKSG
-277 KGMGTDEWDRAYI
+277 KGMGTDEWDMASI
-290 ALQKVAAEAKQYK
+290 ALQKVVAEANWYK
-303 VNLNERATG
+303 
-312 IDTDIS
+312 
-318 ATDSLNIKVNKLRES
+318 KS
-333 LKQLK
+333 LKQSATELDVNIESIKQLEAEESKLLQK
-338 ADGFDFGDSTF
+338 A
-349 DKTYQQLVK
+349 QQLDGKKLTGSADYNETVYQLGRVR
-358 TEQELKQYKNSLTE
+358 EELDKQRIKITGASSA
-372 TKTVLQGFDE
+372 LQGYDE
-382 RIEKAKANLAN
+382 RISQAKINLAN
-393 IQAGGKGMGTSEWD
+393 IQAAGKGMGTSEWD
-407 KASMALTKLEDEAN
+407 NAKMALIKLEDEAR
-421 RYKRALNQR
+421 RYKAALNQK
-430 ALGLDTDIKETD
+430 ALGLDTDIKSTD
-442 TLETK
+442 NLETK
-447 IKKLNLALEQMRARG
+447 IKKLNLAIEQMRNRG
-462 LGFGDTNF
+462 IGFGDTNF
-470 DKMYQELNKTE
+470 DKLYQQLNEAEKELA
-481 QELSEYKAKL
+481 EYKARL
-491 TESSTAT
+491 TESENSTR
-498 QSFGSIIKNAASGFK
+498 SFGGTLKSAATGFSD
-513 NFVGKIKN
+513 FISKIKN
-521 AGSATLNFAKSVRN
+521 AGAATLNFVKNIRN
-535 MKSPLKLAV
+535 MKSPLKLAL
-544 GQISKLGNAVARLY
+544 GQIGKLGNSVARLY
-558 FKYLMLTRVAGALG
+558 FKYMMLSRVAGALG
-572 KVLGISSDYVEEYNY
+572 KVLGVSSDYIEEYNY

-616 SFEDRLTTL
+616 SFQDRLTTL
-625 TGKMTGYKIGKDGD
+625 TGKMTGYKPDKNGNLI
-639 LLDTG
+639 DTG
-644 TASLGLDITQI
+644 AASLGLDITQV

-737 KKNVSDMTQAEK
+737 KKSVSNMTQVEK

-769 KTINSPANQF
+769 DTINQPANQF

-796 FMPGIQKV
+796 FMPVIEKV
-804 LPWLNAMAMAVKD
+804 LPWLNAMTMAVKD
-817 LMKYIGDLFGLKFDS
+817 LMKHIGDLFGLKFKSIGGS
-832 SLGSTGSDTSDTY
+832 SNDDTSSSY
-845 DDVSDSADNAT
+845 DDVSDSADNAAD
-856 NSINDA
+856 SINDA

-879 NNLTTNETSKSDSDK
+879 NNLTTSETSKSDSDSGT
-894 DKNGTGDVSGV
+894 NTGDTSGV

-920 WNKAFKSMTSD
+920 WNKAFKSMTSK
-931 ADKLK
+931 ADELK
-936 EKIEKLF
+936 EKIETLF
-943 TTAWDTGD
+943 KNAWDTGD

-963 NKGIDWVNENTSK
+963 NKGIDWVNNNTNK

-1094 KKNKQTGLSGWQ
+1094 KKNKQTGLNGWQ

-1117 GIADSITTAL
+1117 GIADTLTTAL
-1127 DTVDWEQVGQAIA
+1127 KKVEWKKVGQSIG
-1140 DFIGSIDW
+1140 DFISAIDFSK
-1148 GGVIWSLGKMAKSLV
+1148 VTWSL
-1163 KAMGTTITA
+1163 
-1172 QTKEDPVSGIITI
+1172 
-1185 GILGFTLRKG
+1185 LGL
-1195 WKKLLAILLGSKI
+1195 
-1208 GKSKLSVGLSR
+1208 
-1219 VFAVIKAWSISKI
+1219 
-1232 SKAAKA
+1232 AKA
-1238 LATKIKS
+1238 LVSA
-1245 GIGKIVVTF
+1245 IGS
-1254 KNVYASIKNWI
+1254 A
-1265 ANGAKISDV
+1265 
-1274 IKAVKTALGIQKGL
+1274 
-1288 TLSNIAVKIATKL
+1288 
-1301 PTLAN
+1301 
-1306 PDMAAD
+1306 
-1312 ELARNIDE
+1312 
-1320 WFTNKIWKPLCKKVS
+1320 
-1335 WLDENSPMGVFQ
+1335 
-1347 VPVKLAIKIG
+1347 
-1357 TTIKDFF
+1357 
-1364 GDTWDDTTAMTS
+1364 
-1376 GIDVGNDMANGVLK
+1376 LK
-1390 GFANALVYP
+1390 G
-1399 ANFLYNLIVKP
+1399 
-1410 VKETLGIHS
+1410 
-1419 PSTVFKEIAGFC
+1419 
-1431 VDGFMNNFN
+1431 
-1440 LKDKI
+1440 
-1445 KEKLQNLGKA
+1445 
-1455 TIELGLKIKG
+1455 
-1465 SFDDKAKEIK
+1465 
-1475 EWWNGKKEKVKTLMA
+1475 
-1490 KAKGEISKKFDEVKE
+1490 
-1505 KWNGFKEKTKSVIA
+1505 
-1519 KAKGQADKVFSKI
+1519 
-1532 VDGWNNFTDGTKTL
+1532 
-1546 FAKAKGKIE
+1546 
-1555 DSFSKAKEAWAS
+1555 SFSKAPIETGLLAAFALVKYTGIGKFIAGEVSKKMAASLAEKMGFEIAKDAGISTAIKTGLKGLIAKAGLTSLSVSVGVVGIATATAALVGFYNYVESKADEKIKLDMSEANKALGDLNSSAKECEKAVNK
-1567 FTEGTKEIYVYAK
+1567 TKDALKKVEERDENAEAK
-1580 GKIEDKFKEAQ
+1580 GKEVENLASAYYKLSKKVNKTKAEKATLKKMSKELSKEIPGLKKNVDKETGAY
-1591 QKWSEVKG
+1591 KG
-1599 GTKEF
+1599 SWKQLKKLVEKTKEYY
-1604 WAKAKATISNKFDE
+1604 KAKAAQKDLEDISKSLYENETKLAE
-1618 LSEKWGK
+1618 ATK
-1625 IKSKDAIVTAKA
+1625 KSKQAEAVLKNERINLVNQTKRLNELEEKNLKWKSGSASMTKSEYKEMENLRTEVPKLAQALQDQEKVYKDHKKELGALKDTQQELNEKYNTASDYVEKYTKKVDSNTTSTNKQKNAIKGVGEETDKLSGKKA
-1637 TIKDGVDKL
+1637 TVSINSKGV
-1646 GSIWKSVKTKTATL
+1646 
-1660 TGRAE
+1660 
-1665 EKTKDVFKSIKDK
+1665 EKTKKDIDSINGKTVKVTANAKKGKDFDKVKKEYNSIKTRNANINVGINGYK
-1678 WKELTSKTAVLT
+1678 KLKEIANNPLLTDLGKKQTIKRSVEI
-1690 ATFKDMF
+1690 TFKMKNGLTDSVSNLLSNLGKNSKSSK
-1697 TAPLKKAWNAIA
+1697 PKK
-1709 SAINKGIKTINKIPG
+1709 K
-1724 VSIPSVPKLAKG
+1724 AKG
-1736 GIFENGSWHNIAKYA
+1736 GIFENGSWHNITKYA
-1751 SGGMPN
+1751 SGGTPN
-1757 MGQLFVAREKGP
+1757 MGQLFYAREAGP
-1769 ELVSTLKGHTA
+1769 ELVGTLKGRGTA

-1801 VMTPVLTSLVTS
+1801 VMTPVLTSLVSS

>member
-79 KTEVKVDVKQGL
+79 KTELKVDVKQGL
-91 EAIAELQKRFENAD
+91 EAIKELQSKFSDIGKGTQFNGNLSSLEKEYDKLSAKLDKLAEREQKALAIGNASTNNKAFQSLQYDIANTINKLAELETKIQSVKNQNTSQTANIPIFRWDNQN
-105 KDIRFTG
+105 TG
-112 STKQLEKQY
+112 STQNITENIEK
-121 DRLSNS
+121 L
-127 LSKLFAKENAAL
+127 
-139 DLGKASTGDEKFVKL
+139 
-154 ERNIQSTINQLDTL
+154 L
-168 KSKITE
+168 KSIPETAKYS
-174 VQKAEQASKAQFFER
+174 VEQAQKSLNEAISKVQNAQTNVEDFSQR
-189 ENAKA
+189 
-194 NQENKTAMMIPPESE
+194 I
-209 MKKAAETYQKNM
+209 
-221 EKISSDT
+221 
-228 LPKHT
+228 
-233 GWDSQAELLKALKQS
+233 SQARANLKNV
-248 REGTTGALEGYDER
+248 E
-262 IKKATADLKAVKKSG
+262 VSG

-290 ALQKVAAEAKQYK
+290 ALQKVVAEAKQYK
-303 VNLNERATG
+303 AALNERATG
-312 IDTDIS
+312 INTDIS
-318 ATDSLNIKVNKLRES
+318 ETDSLDTKVNKLRED

-338 ADGFDFGDSTF
+338 ADGFGFGDTAF
-349 DKTYQQLVK
+349 DKTYQQLNQAEK
-358 TEQELKQYKNSLTE
+358 EL
-372 TKTVLQGFDE
+372 
-382 RIEKAKANLAN
+382 A
-393 IQAGGKGMGTSEWD
+393 
-407 KASMALTKLEDEAN
+407 
-421 RYKRALNQR
+421 
-430 ALGLDTDIKETD
+430 
-442 TLETK
+442 
-447 IKKLNLALEQMRARG
+447 
-462 LGFGDTNF
+462 
-470 DKMYQELNKTE
+470 
-481 QELSEYKAKL
+481 EYKARL
-491 TESSTAT
+491 TESENSTR
-498 QSFGSIIKNAASGFK
+498 SFGSTLKSAATGFS
-513 NFVGKIKN
+513 NFISKIKN
-521 AGSATLNFAKSVRN
+521 GGAATLNFAKNVRN
-535 MKSPLKLAV
+535 MKSPLKLAL

-572 KVLGISSDYVEEYNY
+572 KVLGISSDYIEEYNY

-601 NYKKYGYDDAKSYAD
+601 NYKKYGYNDAESYAD

-749 EYLRVITMLQQSKVA
+749 EYLRVITMLQQSKVT

-769 KTINSPANQF
+769 DTINQPANQF

-796 FMPGIQKV
+796 FMPVIQKV

-845 DDVSDSADNAT
+845 DDVSDSANNAAD
-856 NSINDA
+856 SINNA

-879 NNLTTNETSKSDSDK
+879 NNLTTNETSKKDSDK
-894 DKNGTGDVSGV
+894 DKNGTGNVSGV

-931 ADKLK
+931 ADNLK

-1041 AIKTGVLQSY
+1041 AIKTGVLESY

-1073 DFKGLGK
+1073 DFKGLGS

-1094 KKNKQTGLSGWQ
+1094 KKNKQTGLNGWQ

-1117 GIADSITTAL
+1117 GIADTLTTAL
-1127 DTVDWEQVGQAIA
+1127 KKVEWKKVGQSIG
-1140 DFIGSIDW
+1140 DFISAIDFSK
-1148 GGVIWSLGKMAKSLV
+1148 VTWSL
-1163 KAMGTTITA
+1163 
-1172 QTKEDPVSGIITI
+1172 
-1185 GILGFTLRKG
+1185 LGL
-1195 WKKLLAILLGSKI
+1195 
-1208 GKSKLSVGLSR
+1208 
-1219 VFAVIKAWSISKI
+1219 
-1232 SKAAKA
+1232 AKA
-1238 LATKIKS
+1238 LVSAIGSALKGSFSKAPIETGLLAAFALVKYT
-1245 GIGKIVVTF
+1245 GIGKFIAGEVSKKMAAFLAEKMGFEIAKDAGISTAIKTGLKGLIAKAGLTSLSVSVGIVGIAAATSALVAFYNYVESKADEKIKLDMSEANNALGDLNSSAKECEKAVNKTKDALKKVEERDENAEAKGKEVENLASAYYKLSKKVNKTKAEKATLKKMSKELSKELPGLK
-1254 KNVYASIKNWI
+1254 KNVDKETGAYKGSWKQLKKLVDKTKEYYKAKAAQKDLADIGDKLYENEKKLAEAAKKSKQAEAVLKNERINLVNQTKRLNELEEKNLNWKSGSASMTKSEYTEMEKLRTEVPKL
-1265 ANGAKISDV
+1265 AQALQDQEKVYKDHKKELGALKDTQQELNEKYNTASDYV
-1274 IKAVKTALGIQKGL
+1274 EKYTKKVD
-1288 TLSNIAVKIATKL
+1288 SNT
-1301 PTLAN
+1301 TS
-1306 PDMAAD
+1306 
-1312 ELARNIDE
+1312 
-1320 WFTNKIWKPLCKKVS
+1320 TNKQK
-1335 WLDENSPMGVFQ
+1335 D
-1347 VPVKLAIKIG
+1347 AIKG
-1357 TTIKDFF
+1357 VGEETDKL
-1364 GDTWDDTTAMTS
+1364 S
-1376 GIDVGNDMANGVLK
+1376 GKNATVSINSKGV
-1390 GFANALVYP
+1390 
-1399 ANFLYNLIVKP
+1399 
-1410 VKETLGIHS
+1410 
-1419 PSTVFKEIAGFC
+1419 
-1431 VDGFMNNFN
+1431 
-1440 LKDKI
+1440 
-1445 KEKLQNLGKA
+1445 
-1455 TIELGLKIKG
+1455 
-1465 SFDDKAKEIK
+1465 
-1475 EWWNGKKEKVKTLMA
+1475 
-1490 KAKGEISKKFDEVKE
+1490 
-1505 KWNGFKEKTKSVIA
+1505 EKTKKDIDGITSKKVKVTANA
-1519 KAKGQADKVFSKI
+1519 KKGKNFDKTKKDYDDFKTKNANIKLNVKNADKLKEVVKNPLLTDIGKKSTIKRNVEITFKMK
-1532 VDGWNNFTDGTKTL
+1532 NNFTD
-1546 FAKAKGKIE
+1546 
-1555 DSFSKAKEAWAS
+1555 
-1567 FTEGTKEIYVYAK
+1567 
-1580 GKIEDKFKEAQ
+1580 
-1591 QKWSEVKG
+1591 
-1599 GTKEF
+1599 
-1604 WAKAKATISNKFDE
+1604 N
-1618 LSEKWGK
+1618 LS
-1625 IKSKDAIVTAKA
+1625 DF
-1637 TIKDGVDKL
+1637 L
-1646 GSIWKSVKTKTATL
+1646 
-1660 TGRAE
+1660 
-1665 EKTKDVFKSIKDK
+1665 
-1678 WKELTSKTAVLT
+1678 
-1690 ATFKDMF
+1690 
-1697 TAPLKKAWNAIA
+1697 
-1709 SAINKGIKTINKIPG
+1709 NKISTG
-1724 VSIPSVPKLAKG
+1724 SKPKKKAKG

-1801 VMTPVLTSLVTS
+1801 VMTPVLTSLVSS

-1847 RYGRPLFT
+1847 RYGKPLFT

>member
-22 DSLISKLQSFSKTL
+22 DSLIGKLQSFSKVL
-36 GGINTTS
+36 GGINATS
-43 ISKNLENLAKVG
+43 ISKNLENLAKVS

-67 GKTVDNVGKKKT
+67 GKTVDNVGKKRT
-79 KTEVKVDVKQGL
+79 KTDVKVDVKQGL
-91 EAIAELQKRFENAD
+91 EAIKELQSKFSDIGKGTQFNGNLSSLEKEYDKLSAKLDKLAEREQKALAIGDASTNNKAFQSLQYDIANTISKLAELE
-105 KDIRFTG
+105 
-112 STKQLEKQY
+112 TK
-121 DRLSNS
+121 
-127 LSKLFAKENAAL
+127 
-139 DLGKASTGDEKFVKL
+139 
-154 ERNIQSTINQLDTL
+154 IQSVKNQNTSQTANIPIFRWDNQNTDSTQNIAENIEKSL
-168 KSKITE
+168 KSIPETAKYS
-174 VQKAEQASKAQFFER
+174 VEQAQKSLNEAISKVQNAQTNVEDFSQR
-189 ENAKA
+189 ISHARA
-194 NQENKTAMMIPPESE
+194 NL
-209 MKKAAETYQKNM
+209 KNV
-221 EKISSDT
+221 E
-228 LPKHT
+228 
-233 GWDSQAELLKALKQS
+233 
-248 REGTTGALEGYDER
+248 
-262 IKKATADLKAVKKSG
+262 VSG

-290 ALQKVAAEAKQYK
+290 ALQKVVSEAKQYK
-303 VNLNERATG
+303 AALNERATG
-312 IDTDIS
+312 INTDIS
-318 ATDSLNIKVNKLRES
+318 ETDNLDTKVNKLRED

-338 ADGFDFGDSTF
+338 ADGFGFGDTAF
-349 DKTYQQLVK
+349 DKTYQQLNQAEK
-358 TEQELKQYKNSLTE
+358 EL
-372 TKTVLQGFDE
+372 
-382 RIEKAKANLAN
+382 A
-393 IQAGGKGMGTSEWD
+393 
-407 KASMALTKLEDEAN
+407 
-421 RYKRALNQR
+421 
-430 ALGLDTDIKETD
+430 
-442 TLETK
+442 
-447 IKKLNLALEQMRARG
+447 
-462 LGFGDTNF
+462 
-470 DKMYQELNKTE
+470 
-481 QELSEYKAKL
+481 EYKARL
-491 TESSTAT
+491 TESENSTR
-498 QSFGSIIKNAASGFK
+498 SFGSTLKSAATGFS
-513 NFVGKIKN
+513 NFISKIKN
-521 AGSATLNFAKSVRN
+521 AGAATLNFVKNVRN
-535 MKSPLKLAV
+535 MKSPLKLAL
-544 GQISKLGNAVARLY
+544 GQISKLGNSVARLY
-558 FKYLMLTRVAGALG
+558 FKYMMLSRVAGALG
-572 KVLGISSDYVEEYNY
+572 KVLGVSSDYVEEYNY

-625 TGKMTGYKIGKDGD
+625 TGKMTGYKPDKSGNLI
-639 LLDTG
+639 DTD
-644 TASLGLDITQI
+644 TASLGLDITQV

-796 FMPGIQKV
+796 FMPVIQKV

-817 LMKYIGDLFGLKFDS
+817 LMKHIGDLFGLKFDS
-832 SLGSTGSDTSDTY
+832 SLGSTDSGTSDTY
-845 DDVSDSADNAT
+845 DDVSDSADNAAD
-856 NSINDA
+856 SINNA

-879 NNLTTNETSKSDSDK
+879 NNLTTNETSKGDNDSNK
-894 DKNGTGDVSGV
+894 GNTGDTSGV

-997 KFKWKGLGKAIG
+997 KFKWEGLGKAIG

-1073 DFKGLGK
+1073 DFKGLGN

-1094 KKNKQTGLSGWQ
+1094 KKNKQTGLNGWQ

-1117 GIADSITTAL
+1117 GIADTLTTAL

-1140 DFIGSIDW
+1140 DFIGAIDW
-1148 GGVIWSLGKMAKSLV
+1148 GGVVWSLGKMAKALI
-1163 KAMGTTITA
+1163 KAIGETITA

-1208 GKSKLSVGLSR
+1208 GKSKISVGLSR
-1219 VFAVIKAWSISKI
+1219 VFAVIKTWSISKI

-1245 GIGKIVVTF
+1245 GIGKIFVTF

-1265 ANGAKISDV
+1265 ANGAKISDL

-1335 WLDENSPMGVFQ
+1335 WLDEDSPMGVFQ

-1410 VKETLGIHS
+1410 VKEALGIHS
-1419 PSTVFKEIAGFC
+1419 PSTVFKEIAGYC

-1455 TIELGLKIKG
+1455 TIDLGLKIKG

-1475 EWWNGKKEKVKTLMA
+1475 EWWNGKKEKAKTLMA
-1490 KAKGEISKKFDEVKE
+1490 KAKGEITKKFEDVKE
-1505 KWNGFKEKTKSVIA
+1505 AWSKVKEGVKSLWA
-1519 KAKGQADKVFSKI
+1519 KAKATVEGAFNKVVES
-1532 VDGWNNFTDGTKTL
+1532 WNNIKEGVKNL
-1546 FAKAKGKIE
+1546 WAKAKGKIE
-1555 DSFSKAKEAWAS
+1555 DTFNEAQQAWS
-1567 FTEGTKEIYVYAK
+1567 DFKEGTKNIFVRAK
-1580 GKIEDKFKEAQ
+1580 GVVEDGFEKVSEAWGKI
-1591 QKWSEVKG
+1591 KG

-1604 WAKAKATISNKFDE
+1604 WAKAKATISDKFDE

-1625 IKSKDAIVTAKA
+1625 LKTKDIIVTAKA
-1637 TIKDGVDKL
+1637 TIKDGVDKI

-1660 TGRAE
+1660 TGKAE
-1665 EKTKDVFKSIKDK
+1665 EKTKDVFKSIKNK
-1678 WKELTSKTAVLT
+1678 WEELTSKTAVLT

-1697 TAPLKKAWNAIA
+1697 TTPLKKAWNAIA

-1751 SGGMPN
+1751 NGGTPN
-1757 MGQLFVAREKGP
+1757 MGQLFYAREKGP
-1769 ELVSTLKGHTA
+1769 ELVGTLKGRGTA
-1780 VMNNDQIVAS
+1780 VVNNDQIVAS

-1801 VMTPVLTSLVTS
+1801 VMTPVLTSLVSS

>member
-36 GGINTTS
+36 GGISTTS
-43 ISKNLENLAKVG
+43 ISKKLENLAKVG

-67 GKTVDNVGKKKT
+67 GKTVDNVGKKQK

-91 EAIAELQKRFENAD
+91 EAIKELQSKFSDIGKGTQFNGNLSSLEKEYDKLSAKLDKLAEREQKALAIGDASTNNKAFQSLQYDIADTINKLAELETKIQSVKNQNTSQIANIPIFRWDNQN
-105 KDIRFTG
+105 TG
-112 STKQLEKQY
+112 STQNITENIEK
-121 DRLSNS
+121 S
-127 LSKLFAKENAAL
+127 
-139 DLGKASTGDEKFVKL
+139 
-154 ERNIQSTINQLDTL
+154 L
-168 KSKITE
+168 KSIPETAKYS
-174 VQKAEQASKAQFFER
+174 VEQAQKSLNEAISKVQNAQTNVEDFSQR
-189 ENAKA
+189 
-194 NQENKTAMMIPPESE
+194 I
-209 MKKAAETYQKNM
+209 
-221 EKISSDT
+221 
-228 LPKHT
+228 
-233 GWDSQAELLKALKQS
+233 SQARANLKNV
-248 REGTTGALEGYDER
+248 E
-262 IKKATADLKAVKKSG
+262 VSG

-290 ALQKVAAEAKQYK
+290 ALQKVVSEAKQYK
-303 VNLNERATG
+303 AALNERATG
-312 IDTDIS
+312 INADIS
-318 ATDSLNIKVNKLRES
+318 ETDSLDTKVNKLRED

-338 ADGFDFGDSTF
+338 ADGFGFGDTAF
-349 DKTYQQLVK
+349 DKTYQQLNQAEK
-358 TEQELKQYKNSLTE
+358 EL
-372 TKTVLQGFDE
+372 
-382 RIEKAKANLAN
+382 A
-393 IQAGGKGMGTSEWD
+393 
-407 KASMALTKLEDEAN
+407 
-421 RYKRALNQR
+421 
-430 ALGLDTDIKETD
+430 
-442 TLETK
+442 
-447 IKKLNLALEQMRARG
+447 
-462 LGFGDTNF
+462 
-470 DKMYQELNKTE
+470 
-481 QELSEYKAKL
+481 EYKARL
-491 TESSTAT
+491 TESENSTRSFDSTLKSAAT
-498 QSFGSIIKNAASGFK
+498 GFS
-513 NFVGKIKN
+513 NFISKIKN
-521 AGSATLNFAKSVRN
+521 AGAATLNFAKNVRN
-535 MKSPLKLAV
+535 MKSPLKLAL
-544 GQISKLGNAVARLY
+544 GQISKLGNSVARLY
-558 FKYLMLTRVAGALG
+558 FKYMMLSRVAGALG

-601 NYKKYGYDDAKSYAD
+601 NYKKYGYNDAKSYAD

-625 TGKMTGYKIGKDGD
+625 TGKMTGYKPDKNGNLI
-639 LLDTG
+639 DTNA
-644 TASLGLDITQI
+644 ASLGLDITQV

-796 FMPGIQKV
+796 FMPVIQKV

-845 DDVSDSADNAT
+845 DDVSDSANNAAD
-856 NSINDA
+856 SINNA

-894 DKNGTGDVSGV
+894 DKNNTGDTSGV

-1009 NSIKAALEAETNFF
+1009 NSIKGVLEAETNFF
-1023 KKVNW
+1023 ETVNW

-1163 KAMGTTITA
+1163 KAIGTTITA

-1195 WKKLLAILLGSKI
+1195 WEKLLAILLGSKI

-1219 VFAVIKAWSISKI
+1219 VFAVIKAWSVSKI

-1265 ANGAKISDV
+1265 ANGAKLSDV
-1274 IKAVKTALGIQKGL
+1274 VEAVKAALGIKKGL

-1335 WLDENSPMGVFQ
+1335 WLDEDSPMGVFQ

-1376 GIDVGNDMANGVLK
+1376 GIDVGNDMANGVLR
-1390 GFANALVYP
+1390 GFADALVYP

-1410 VKETLGIHS
+1410 VKEALGIHS

-1465 SFDDKAKEIK
+1465 SLDDKAKEIK

-1490 KAKGEISKKFDEVKE
+1490 KAKGEITKKFEAVKE
-1505 KWNGFKEKTKSVIA
+1505 AWGKVKEGVKSLWA
-1519 KAKGQADKVFSKI
+1519 KAKATVEGAFNKV
-1532 VDGWNNFTDGTKTL
+1532 VEGWNNIKEGVKNL
-1546 FAKAKGKIE
+1546 WAKAKGKIE
-1555 DSFSKAKEAWAS
+1555 ATFNEAQQAWS
-1567 FTEGTKEIYVYAK
+1567 DFKEGTKNIFVRAK
-1580 GKIEDKFKEAQ
+1580 GVVEDGFEKVSEAWGKI
-1591 QKWSEVKG
+1591 KG

-1604 WAKAKATISNKFDE
+1604 WAKAKATISDKFDE

-1751 SGGMPN
+1751 NGGMPN

-1801 VMTPVLTSLVTS
+1801 VMTPVLTSLVSS

-1833 IVKITQNANADYKK
+1833 IVKITQNANSNYKK
-1847 RYGRPLFT
+1847 RYGKPLFT

>member
-91 EAIAELQKRFENAD
+91 EAIKELQSKFSDIGKGTQFNGNLSSLEKEYDKLSTKLDKLAEREQKALAIGDASTNNKAFQSLQYDIADTINKLAELETKIQSIKNQNTSQTANIPIFRWDNQN
-105 KDIRFTG
+105 TG
-112 STKQLEKQY
+112 STQNITENIEK
-121 DRLSNS
+121 S
-127 LSKLFAKENAAL
+127 
-139 DLGKASTGDEKFVKL
+139 
-154 ERNIQSTINQLDTL
+154 L
-168 KSKITE
+168 KSVPETAKYS
-174 VQKAEQASKAQFFER
+174 VEQAQKSLNEAISKVQNAQTNVEDFSQR
-189 ENAKA
+189 
-194 NQENKTAMMIPPESE
+194 I
-209 MKKAAETYQKNM
+209 
-221 EKISSDT
+221 
-228 LPKHT
+228 
-233 GWDSQAELLKALKQS
+233 SQARANLKNV
-248 REGTTGALEGYDER
+248 E
-262 IKKATADLKAVKKSG
+262 VSG

-290 ALQKVAAEAKQYK
+290 ALQKVVAEAKQYK
-303 VNLNERATG
+303 AALNERATG
-312 IDTDIS
+312 INTDIS
-318 ATDSLNIKVNKLRES
+318 ETDSLDTKVNKLRED

-338 ADGFDFGDSTF
+338 ADGFGFGDTAF
-349 DKTYQQLVK
+349 DKTYQQLNQAEK
-358 TEQELKQYKNSLTE
+358 EL
-372 TKTVLQGFDE
+372 
-382 RIEKAKANLAN
+382 A
-393 IQAGGKGMGTSEWD
+393 
-407 KASMALTKLEDEAN
+407 
-421 RYKRALNQR
+421 
-430 ALGLDTDIKETD
+430 
-442 TLETK
+442 
-447 IKKLNLALEQMRARG
+447 
-462 LGFGDTNF
+462 
-470 DKMYQELNKTE
+470 
-481 QELSEYKAKL
+481 EYKARL
-491 TESSTAT
+491 TESENSTR
-498 QSFGSIIKNAASGFK
+498 SFGSTLKSAATGFS
-513 NFVGKIKN
+513 NFISKIKN
-521 AGSATLNFAKSVRN
+521 GGAATLNFAKNVRN
-535 MKSPLKLAV
+535 MKSPLKLAL
-544 GQISKLGNAVARLY
+544 GQISKLGNSVARLY
-558 FKYLMLTRVAGALG
+558 FKYMMLSRVAGALG

-601 NYKKYGYDDAKSYAD
+601 NYKKYGYDDAESYAN

-769 KTINSPANQF
+769 DTINQPANQF

-796 FMPGIQKV
+796 FMPVIQKV

-879 NNLTTNETSKSDSDK
+879 NNLTTNETSKKDSDK
-894 DKNGTGDVSGV
+894 DKNNTGDTSGV

-1073 DFKGLGK
+1073 DFKGLGN

-1094 KKNKQTGLSGWQ
+1094 KKNKQTGLNGWQ

-1117 GIADSITTAL
+1117 GIADTLTTAL
-1127 DTVDWEQVGQAIA
+1127 KKVEWKKVGQSIG
-1140 DFIGSIDW
+1140 DFISAIDFSK
-1148 GGVIWSLGKMAKSLV
+1148 VTWSL
-1163 KAMGTTITA
+1163 
-1172 QTKEDPVSGIITI
+1172 
-1185 GILGFTLRKG
+1185 LGL
-1195 WKKLLAILLGSKI
+1195 
-1208 GKSKLSVGLSR
+1208 
-1219 VFAVIKAWSISKI
+1219 
-1232 SKAAKA
+1232 AKA
-1238 LATKIKS
+1238 LVSA
-1245 GIGKIVVTF
+1245 IGS
-1254 KNVYASIKNWI
+1254 A
-1265 ANGAKISDV
+1265 
-1274 IKAVKTALGIQKGL
+1274 
-1288 TLSNIAVKIATKL
+1288 
-1301 PTLAN
+1301 
-1306 PDMAAD
+1306 
-1312 ELARNIDE
+1312 
-1320 WFTNKIWKPLCKKVS
+1320 
-1335 WLDENSPMGVFQ
+1335 
-1347 VPVKLAIKIG
+1347 
-1357 TTIKDFF
+1357 
-1364 GDTWDDTTAMTS
+1364 
-1376 GIDVGNDMANGVLK
+1376 LK
-1390 GFANALVYP
+1390 G
-1399 ANFLYNLIVKP
+1399 
-1410 VKETLGIHS
+1410 
-1419 PSTVFKEIAGFC
+1419 
-1431 VDGFMNNFN
+1431 
-1440 LKDKI
+1440 
-1445 KEKLQNLGKA
+1445 
-1455 TIELGLKIKG
+1455 
-1465 SFDDKAKEIK
+1465 
-1475 EWWNGKKEKVKTLMA
+1475 
-1490 KAKGEISKKFDEVKE
+1490 
-1505 KWNGFKEKTKSVIA
+1505 
-1519 KAKGQADKVFSKI
+1519 
-1532 VDGWNNFTDGTKTL
+1532 
-1546 FAKAKGKIE
+1546 
-1555 DSFSKAKEAWAS
+1555 SFSKAPIETGLLAAFALVKYTGIGKFIAGEVSKKMAASLAEKMGFEIAKDAGISTAIKTGLKGLIAKAGLTSLSVSVGIVGIATATAALVAFYNYVESKADEKIKLDMSEANKALGDLNSSAKECEKAVNK
-1567 FTEGTKEIYVYAK
+1567 TKDALKKVEERDENAEAK
-1580 GKIEDKFKEAQ
+1580 GKEVENLASTYYKLSKKVNKTKAEKAILKKMSKELSKELPGLKKNVDKETGAY
-1591 QKWSEVKG
+1591 KG
-1599 GTKEF
+1599 SWKQLKKLVEKTKEYY
-1604 WAKAKATISNKFDE
+1604 KAKAAQKDLADIGNKLYENEKDLAKATNDAKKAEAVLKNERINLVNQTKRLNELEEKNLKWKSGSASMTKSEYKEMEKLRTEVPKLAQAIQDQEGTYKKHKKAIGKLKDTQKSLNDEYENASNFVEKYTEKIDGNTTSVDKQKNAIKGVGE
-1618 LSEKWGK
+1618 ETDKLSGKKATVSINSKGVEKTKKDIDG
-1625 IKSKDAIVTAKA
+1625 IKSKKVKVTANAKKGKDFDKTKKDYDHFKTKNA
-1637 TIKDGVDKL
+1637 NIKLNVKNADKLKEVAKNPLLTDIGKKNTIKRNVE
-1646 GSIWKSVKTKTATL
+1646 I
-1660 TGRAE
+1660 
-1665 EKTKDVFKSIKDK
+1665 
-1678 WKELTSKTAVLT
+1678 
-1690 ATFKDMF
+1690 TFKMKKNF
-1697 TAPLKKAWNAIA
+1697 TDNL
-1709 SAINKGIKTINKIPG
+1709 SYFLNKISTG
-1724 VSIPSVPKLAKG
+1724 SKPKNKAKG
-1736 GIFENGSWHNIAKYA
+1736 GIFENGSWHNITKYA

-1780 VMNNDQIVAS
+1780 VMNNDQIVSS

-1847 RYGRPLFT
+1847 RYGKPLFT